1 MRKKRLR
8 YVILSAIAGS
18 VLLTPAMAHN
28 YDSYI
33 TNPREPVTYIVDGK
47 ANTMQLAKLSESD
60 PYEDYDGKHAFKS
73 TNIEDRFESL
83 GAVTSYTR
91 PNYDD
96 ADGAMS
102 VNPMWRQSMNSPHYK
117 VTWGPDAG
125 NSDKDAEFNYVA
137 LQNGT
142 TENVYTVNYP
152 MGGNGNARLNVLEM
166 FSGDNLSEIAAVN
179 GARNAMQNRVILR
192 DVGRLRDVVGAGLS
206 NNDNGSAIDNDVF
219 VAGGRDIDIIYGAR
233 AENTNPA
240 TGSLKNNLVTL
251 GAGKVVTA
259 FGAYATTRDEE
270 ESFFQGK
277 PSTEKSKEVIGNRV
291 QLGFNP
297 DDKWQAD
304 GRKPATVGQIV
315 GGFSATNKAN
325 KNTVIISE
333 GSIGGLGMFKVKNEQ
348 SKHSVNGVDT
358 NGIYTDEVPYG
369 DDNTVYKYFRQPG
382 NYYIIGG
389 MSDVEATGN
398 TVDINKAEPFAN
410 KQVGIWGGHYIL
422 GGSTG
427 DIKSGNTLN
436 VNKVKGIT
444 LSHLANFEN
453 YNFDLPENV
462 VNGDTILTVTDSHGT
477 DVSNTKI
484 NVGVSGAAP
493 VLHNGDSINL
503 IYNSNGVNTTG
514 AQYGKLQQGVSLSYD
529 ITAKAGDDKKSV
541 VAVVGKNTSG
551 RPATTSTDEVTT
563 NSLSSYTSYL
573 VNTANSTSQPI
584 TLNAATAYRDANGK
598 MVFTTDDIGSRIQSR
613 GKETKYERPEGPK
626 VEMSVNPLHEFD
638 SHDNG
643 EVSTSK
649 PTTWGPEL
657 VNARGGNSAKNNY
670 LALVDDTDQQAFTA
684 NVDGSGH
691 AIGNVLEL
699 FAYHKSSVPVG
710 VNNKID
716 KLSPLDKAPNES
728 DKGIIGAAIVTGS
741 GNASKNQVVIQSDDR
756 HYSDI
761 VGAAIIKAEG
771 DSPNNEPNGDAVD
784 NEVVSLG
791 DATLETLYG
800 AISINKNAKGTLKNN
815 RVVIIN
821 GYPTVAYGALATV
834 LDEDETIFKGIR
846 SKQISKEVVGNLV
859 QLGAGINEKSLV
871 KGKDPATVGQ
881 IVGGYSATN
890 KANKNAV
897 IINDGIIGGVGVFK
911 VKNEQKQHNING
923 VDANGIY
930 TDEVSPTEKN
940 SDRKYYNKPG
950 NYYIIGGMSDV
961 GATGNTV
968 DINKAEPFAN
978 KQVGIWGG
986 HYILDGSNGDIKS
999 GNTLNVNKVKGIT
1012 LSHLANFEN
1021 YNFDLPENAVNGDTI
1036 LTVTDPHGTDVS
1048 NTKINV
1054 GVSGA
1059 APVLHNGDSINL
1071 IYNSN
1076 GVNTTGAQYGK
1087 LQQGVSLS
1095 YDITAKAGDDK
1106 KSVVAVVKN
1115 SSEETTTPEKPST
1128 GDTTKP
1134 VTPSTGGTTD
1144 NTNLSIEPSTAYI
1157 VDAKENTIQA
1167 VTLKEGDYYKG
1178 TDGKLLFRSVNKKD
1192 RFETHGAVTKYTKPE
1207 HSDRGIGVNSY
1218 AGHPGGGIWGPNPNA
1233 AYGSEKDV
1241 EYNYLGLDNGLSD
1254 ETHVVNGIRNAKYN
1268 VLEMFSGDSD
1278 TEVSATY
1285 DVVNATGNRVILRN
1299 VGRVYNVN
1307 GANITARNGGNAT
1320 DNDVFV
1326 AGGRDIDLITGAMSN
1341 NNGLDTTGE
1350 LSRNTVTLA
1359 AGKVATAFGAYAS
1372 SRDGENYVADGETKP
1387 YKTKEVIGNVVQLGA
1402 NLNDKWETEGR
1413 GPATVGQIVGGLSTT
1428 NKANKNTV
1436 IIGEGTIG
1444 GLGIFKVKNEQSNHN
1459 INGVDANGLYN
1470 DETSDDN
1477 DNAEYK
1483 YYRKPGNYYII
1494 GGMSDV
1500 EATGNTVDI
1509 NKAEPFANKQ
1519 VGIWGGHY
1527 ILDGSTGDIKS
1538 GNTLNVNK
1546 VKGITLSHLANFE
1559 NYNFDLP
1566 ENAVNGDTILTVTDP
1581 HGTDVSNTKINV
1593 GVSGAAPVLHNGDSI
1608 NLIYNSNGVNTTGA
1622 QYGKLQQG
1630 VSLSYDITAKVG
1642 DDKKSVVAVV
1652 KSASE
1657 ETPEKPSTGD
1667 TTKPVTPSTG
1677 DATKLVTPSTGDA
1690 TKPVTPVAPSTGDTT
1705 KPVTPSTGDATKPV
1719 TPVAPSTGDTT
1730 KPVTPVTPST
1740 GDATK
1745 PVTPVAPSTGDT
1757 TKPVTPVT
1765 PSTGDTAKPVTPVVP
1780 STGDTTKPV
1789 TPVTPSTGDTA
1800 KPVTPVAPSTG
1811 DTAKPVTPVTP
1822 STGDTTKPVPPVTPS
1837 TGDTTKP
1844 STGNVSVKVLP
1855 QTKSLV
1861 ETRTAVSGFINNG
1874 QDSITKAFATHTS
1887 GTSQIIAGINHDRM
1901 KVETGS
1907 YANIKG
1913 SHAVLGLG
1921 KQSGRTYWGPFLEMG
1936 WARYDSHLDSGLR
1949 AEGNAK
1955 YYGVGLYGKTTLDN
1969 GVYVESSVRAGRT
1982 NYTYESNELVTA
1994 SSNVHASYDAHN
2006 SYYGAHL
2013 GLGKVMSY
2021 GNQLEGNVY
2030 ANVFYSHQGEA
2041 NATLTGKGLGETYAF
2056 DSVNSVRTRLG
2067 YKVSKHMSN
2076 HNTWY
2081 LGVAYEREFS
2091 GEARATVKG
2100 LSTLAPSLG
2109 GSSGL
2114 VEAGFTYGSNRDAF
2128 SATLNVEG
2136 WFGQKR
2142 GATLGGS
2149 INWKY

>member
-18 VLLTPAMAHN
+18 VLLTPVMAHN

-60 PYEDYDGKHAFKS
+60 PYEGYDGKHAFRS
-73 TNIEDRFESL
+73 TNIEDRFESR
-83 GAVTSYTR
+83 GAATRYTR
-91 PNYDD
+91 PNYKD
-96 ADGAMS
+96 ADEAMS
-102 VNPMWRQSMNSPHYK
+102 VNPMIRQSMNSPYYK
-117 VTWGPDAG
+117 LTWGPDEG
-125 NSDKDAEFNYVA
+125 DHDKDAEFNYVA

-179 GARNAMQNRVILR
+179 GARNAIQNRVILR
-192 DVGRLRDVVGAGLS
+192 DVGRLRDVIGAEIAGG
-206 NNDNGSAIDNDVF
+206 DGSAIDNDVF
-219 VAGGRDIDIIYGAR
+219 VAGGKDIDIIYGAK
-233 AENTNPA
+233 AYSTFPV

-259 FGAYATTRDEE
+259 FGAYATTLDEE

-304 GRKPATVGQIV
+304 GRKPVTVGQIV

-325 KNTVIISE
+325 KNTVIIGE

-422 GGSTG
+422 DGSTG

-453 YNFDLPENV
+453 YNFDLPENA
-462 VNGDTILTVTDSHGT
+462 VNGDTILTVTDPHGT

-493 VLHNGDSINL
+493 ALHNGDSINL

-514 AQYGKLQQGVSLSYD
+514 VQYGKLQQGVSLSYD

-613 GKETKYERPEGPK
+613 GEETKYERPEGPK
-626 VEMSVNPLHEFD
+626 VDMSVNPLHEFD

-643 EVSTSK
+643 EASTSK

-670 LALVDDTDQQAFTA
+670 LALIDDTDQQAFTA

-699 FAYHKSSVPVG
+699 FAYHKSGIPAG

-771 DSPNNEPNGDAVD
+771 DNPNNEPNGDAVD

-821 GYPTVAYGALATV
+821 GYPTVAYGAFANV

-940 SDRKYYNKPG
+940 SDRKYYN
-950 NYYIIGGMSDV
+950 
-961 GATGNTV
+961 
-968 DINKAEPFAN
+968 
-978 KQVGIWGG
+978 
-986 HYILDGSNGDIKS
+986 
-999 GNTLNVNKVKGIT
+999 
-1012 LSHLANFEN
+1012 
-1021 YNFDLPENAVNGDTI
+1021 
-1036 LTVTDPHGTDVS
+1036 
-1048 NTKINV
+1048 
-1054 GVSGA
+1054 
-1059 APVLHNGDSINL
+1059 
-1071 IYNSN
+1071 
-1076 GVNTTGAQYGK
+1076 
-1087 LQQGVSLS
+1087 
-1095 YDITAKAGDDK
+1095 
-1106 KSVVAVVKN
+1106 
-1115 SSEETTTPEKPST
+1115 
-1128 GDTTKP
+1128 
-1134 VTPSTGGTTD
+1134 
-1144 NTNLSIEPSTAYI
+1144 
-1157 VDAKENTIQA
+1157 
-1167 VTLKEGDYYKG
+1167 
-1178 TDGKLLFRSVNKKD
+1178 
-1192 RFETHGAVTKYTKPE
+1192 
-1207 HSDRGIGVNSY
+1207 
-1218 AGHPGGGIWGPNPNA
+1218 
-1233 AYGSEKDV
+1233 
-1241 EYNYLGLDNGLSD
+1241 
-1254 ETHVVNGIRNAKYN
+1254 
-1268 VLEMFSGDSD
+1268 
-1278 TEVSATY
+1278 
-1285 DVVNATGNRVILRN
+1285 
-1299 VGRVYNVN
+1299 
-1307 GANITARNGGNAT
+1307 
-1320 DNDVFV
+1320 
-1326 AGGRDIDLITGAMSN
+1326 
-1341 NNGLDTTGE
+1341 
-1350 LSRNTVTLA
+1350 
-1359 AGKVATAFGAYAS
+1359 
-1372 SRDGENYVADGETKP
+1372 
-1387 YKTKEVIGNVVQLGA
+1387 
-1402 NLNDKWETEGR
+1402 
-1413 GPATVGQIVGGLSTT
+1413 
-1428 NKANKNTV
+1428 
-1436 IIGEGTIG
+1436 
-1444 GLGIFKVKNEQSNHN
+1444 
-1459 INGVDANGLYN
+1459 
-1470 DETSDDN
+1470 
-1477 DNAEYK
+1477 
-1483 YYRKPGNYYII
+1483 KPGNYYII

-1608 NLIYNSNGVNTTGA
+1608 NLIYNSNGVNTTGV

-1630 VSLSYDITAKVG
+1630 VSLSYDITAKAG

-1652 KSASE
+1652 KAASE
-1657 ETPEKPSTGD
+1657 ETPTPEKPSTGD
-1667 TTKPVTPSTG
+1667 V
-1677 DATKLVTPSTGDA
+1677 

-1705 KPVTPSTGDATKPV
+1705 KPVTPSTGDTAKPVTPVTPSTGDTTKPVTPSTGDTTKPVIPVAPSTGDTTKPV

-1765 PSTGDTAKPVTPVVP
+1765 PSTGDTAKPVTPVV
-1780 STGDTTKPV
+1780 
-1789 TPVTPSTGDTA
+1789 
-1800 KPVTPVAPSTG
+1800 
-1811 DTAKPVTPVTP
+1811 
-1822 STGDTTKPVPPVTPS
+1822 PS

-1969 GVYVESSVRAGRT
+1969 GVYVESSVRGGRT

-2030 ANVFYSHQGEA
+2030 TNVFYSHQGEA

>member
-8 YVILSAIAGS
+8 YIILSAIAGS

-60 PYEDYDGKHAFKS
+60 PYEDYDGKHAFTS
-73 TNIEDRFESL
+73 TNIEDRFESR
-83 GAVTSYTR
+83 GAVTRYTR
-91 PNYDD
+91 PNYKD

-102 VNPMWRQSMNSPHYK
+102 VNPVLRQSRNSPYYK
-117 VTWGPDAG
+117 LTWGPDA
-125 NSDKDAEFNYVA
+125 SDSNDSNKDAEFNYVA

-142 TENVYTVNYP
+142 TENVYTVNYHT
-152 MGGNGNARLNVLEM
+152 GGNGNARLNVLEM

-179 GARNAMQNRVILR
+179 GARSAIQNRVILR
-192 DVGRLRDVVGAGLS
+192 DVGRLRDVIGAEI
-206 NNDNGSAIDNDVF
+206 NNGDGSAIDNDVF
-219 VAGGRDIDIIYGAR
+219 VAGGKDIDIIYGAR
-233 AENTNPA
+233 AYNTFPA

-304 GRKPATVGQIV
+304 GRSPATVGQIV

-325 KNTVIISE
+325 KNTVIIGE
-333 GSIGGLGMFKVKNEQ
+333 GSIGGVGMFKVKNEQ
-348 SKHSVNGVDT
+348 SKHNINGVDT

-453 YNFDLPENV
+453 YNFDLPENA
-462 VNGDTILTVTDSHGT
+462 VNGDTILTVTDPHGT

-493 VLHNGDSINL
+493 VLHNGDSIKL

-514 AQYGKLQQGVSLSYD
+514 VQYGKLQQGVSLSYD

-573 VNTANSTSQPI
+573 VNTATSTSQPI
-584 TLNAATAYRDANGK
+584 TLNAVTAYRDANGK
-598 MVFTTDDIGSRIQSR
+598 MVFTTEDIGSRIQSR

-643 EVSTSK
+643 EASTSK

-699 FAYHKSSVPVG
+699 FAYHKSNVPVG

-741 GNASKNQVVIQSDDR
+741 GNASKNQVVIQSNDR

-800 AISINKNAKGTLKNN
+800 AVSINKNAKGTLKNN

-821 GYPTVAYGALATV
+821 GYPTAAYGAFATV
-834 LDEDETIFKGIR
+834 LDEDKTIFNGIR

-961 GATGNTV
+961 
-968 DINKAEPFAN
+968 
-978 KQVGIWGG
+978 
-986 HYILDGSNGDIKS
+986 
-999 GNTLNVNKVKGIT
+999 
-1012 LSHLANFEN
+1012 
-1021 YNFDLPENAVNGDTI
+1021 
-1036 LTVTDPHGTDVS
+1036 
-1048 NTKINV
+1048 
-1054 GVSGA
+1054 
-1059 APVLHNGDSINL
+1059 
-1071 IYNSN
+1071 
-1076 GVNTTGAQYGK
+1076 
-1087 LQQGVSLS
+1087 
-1095 YDITAKAGDDK
+1095 
-1106 KSVVAVVKN
+1106 
-1115 SSEETTTPEKPST
+1115 
-1128 GDTTKP
+1128 
-1134 VTPSTGGTTD
+1134 
-1144 NTNLSIEPSTAYI
+1144 
-1157 VDAKENTIQA
+1157 
-1167 VTLKEGDYYKG
+1167 
-1178 TDGKLLFRSVNKKD
+1178 
-1192 RFETHGAVTKYTKPE
+1192 
-1207 HSDRGIGVNSY
+1207 
-1218 AGHPGGGIWGPNPNA
+1218 
-1233 AYGSEKDV
+1233 
-1241 EYNYLGLDNGLSD
+1241 
-1254 ETHVVNGIRNAKYN
+1254 
-1268 VLEMFSGDSD
+1268 
-1278 TEVSATY
+1278 
-1285 DVVNATGNRVILRN
+1285 
-1299 VGRVYNVN
+1299 
-1307 GANITARNGGNAT
+1307 
-1320 DNDVFV
+1320 
-1326 AGGRDIDLITGAMSN
+1326 
-1341 NNGLDTTGE
+1341 
-1350 LSRNTVTLA
+1350 
-1359 AGKVATAFGAYAS
+1359 
-1372 SRDGENYVADGETKP
+1372 
-1387 YKTKEVIGNVVQLGA
+1387 
-1402 NLNDKWETEGR
+1402 
-1413 GPATVGQIVGGLSTT
+1413 
-1428 NKANKNTV
+1428 
-1436 IIGEGTIG
+1436 
-1444 GLGIFKVKNEQSNHN
+1444 
-1459 INGVDANGLYN
+1459 
-1470 DETSDDN
+1470 
-1477 DNAEYK
+1477 
-1483 YYRKPGNYYII
+1483 
-1494 GGMSDV
+1494 

-1566 ENAVNGDTILTVTDP
+1566 ENAVNGDSILTVTDP

-1608 NLIYNSNGVNTTGA
+1608 NLIYNSNGVNTTGV

-1630 VSLSYDITAKVG
+1630 VSLSYDITAKAG

-1652 KSASE
+1652 KNSSE
-1657 ETPEKPSTGD
+1657 EPTTP
-1667 TTKPVTPSTG
+1667 
-1677 DATKLVTPSTGDA
+1677 
-1690 TKPVTPVAPSTGDTT
+1690 
-1705 KPVTPSTGDATKPV
+1705 
-1719 TPVAPSTGDTT
+1719 
-1730 KPVTPVTPST
+1730 
-1740 GDATK
+1740 
-1745 PVTPVAPSTGDT
+1745 
-1757 TKPVTPVT
+1757 
-1765 PSTGDTAKPVTPVVP
+1765 AK
-1780 STGDTTKPV
+1780 
-1789 TPVTPSTGDTA
+1789 
-1800 KPVTPVAPSTG
+1800 PSTG

-1822 STGDTTKPVPPVTPS
+1822 STGDTTKPVTPVTPNTGDTEKPVTPVVPSTGDTTKPVTPS

-1844 STGNVSVKVLP
+1844 VTPVTPSTGDTTKPVTPVTPNIGDTTKPVTPVTPSTGNVPVKVLP

-1874 QDSITKAFATHTS
+1874 QDSITKAFANHT
-1887 GTSQIIAGINHDRM
+1887 GDTSPIIAGINHDRM
-1901 KVETGS
+1901 KMETGS

-1913 SHAVLGLG
+1913 SHVVLGLS

-1955 YYGVGLYGKTTLDN
+1955 YYGVGMYAKTTLDN
-1969 GVYVESSVRAGRT
+1969 GVYVESSVRGGRT

-2013 GLGKVMSY
+2013 GLGKVVSY
-2021 GNQLEGNVY
+2021 GNHLEGNVY

-2091 GEARATVKG
+2091 GEAHATVKG

-2114 VEAGFTYGSNRDAF
+2114 VEAGYTYGSNKDAF

>member
-18 VLLTPAMAHN
+18 VLLTPVMAHN

-47 ANTMQLAKLSESD
+47 ANTMQLAKLSEND
-60 PYEDYDGKHAFKS
+60 PYEGYDGKHAFKS
-73 TNIEDRFESL
+73 TNIEERFESR
-83 GAVTSYTR
+83 GAVTRYTR
-91 PNYDD
+91 PNYKD
-96 ADGAMS
+96 ADQAIS
-102 VNPMWRQSMNSPHYK
+102 VNPLFNTTRDTPNANIS
-117 VTWGPDAG
+117 WGPGAPKSF
-125 NSDKDAEFNYVA
+125 SDSVDTGDAEFNYVA

-142 TENVYTVNYP
+142 SDTVYTVNYY
-152 MGGNGNARLNVLEM
+152 GLKSRNARLNVLEM
-166 FSGDNLSEIAAVN
+166 FSGDNLHEIAAVN
-179 GARNAMQNRVILR
+179 SATNAIQNRVILR
-192 DVGRLRDVVGAGLS
+192 DVGRLRDVIGAEI
-206 NNDNGSAIDNDVF
+206 NNGDGSAIDNDVF
-219 VAGGRDIDIIYGAR
+219 VAGGKDIDIIYGAR
-233 AENTNPA
+233 AYNTFPA

-304 GRKPATVGQIV
+304 GRSPATVGQIV

-325 KNTVIISE
+325 KNTVIIGE

-369 DDNTVYKYFRQPG
+369 EDNTVYKYFRQPG

-398 TVDINKAEPFAN
+398 TVDINKSEPFAN

-453 YNFDLPENV
+453 YNFDLPENT
-462 VNGDTILTVTDSHGT
+462 VNGDTILTVTDPHGT

-493 VLHNGDSINL
+493 ALHNGDSINL

-514 AQYGKLQQGVSLSYD
+514 VQYGKLQQGISLSYD
-529 ITAKAGDDKKSV
+529 ITAKAGTDKKSV

-613 GKETKYERPEGPK
+613 GEETKYERPEGPK
-626 VEMSVNPLHEFD
+626 VDMSVNPLHEFD

-643 EVSTSK
+643 EASTSK

-670 LALVDDTDQQAFTA
+670 LALIDDTDQQAFTA

-699 FAYHKSSVPVG
+699 FAYHKSSIPAG

-771 DSPNNEPNGDAVD
+771 DNPNNEPNGDAVD

-821 GYPTVAYGALATV
+821 GYPTVAYGAFANV

-961 GATGNTV
+961 
-968 DINKAEPFAN
+968 
-978 KQVGIWGG
+978 
-986 HYILDGSNGDIKS
+986 
-999 GNTLNVNKVKGIT
+999 
-1012 LSHLANFEN
+1012 
-1021 YNFDLPENAVNGDTI
+1021 
-1036 LTVTDPHGTDVS
+1036 
-1048 NTKINV
+1048 
-1054 GVSGA
+1054 
-1059 APVLHNGDSINL
+1059 
-1071 IYNSN
+1071 
-1076 GVNTTGAQYGK
+1076 
-1087 LQQGVSLS
+1087 
-1095 YDITAKAGDDK
+1095 
-1106 KSVVAVVKN
+1106 
-1115 SSEETTTPEKPST
+1115 
-1128 GDTTKP
+1128 
-1134 VTPSTGGTTD
+1134 
-1144 NTNLSIEPSTAYI
+1144 
-1157 VDAKENTIQA
+1157 
-1167 VTLKEGDYYKG
+1167 
-1178 TDGKLLFRSVNKKD
+1178 
-1192 RFETHGAVTKYTKPE
+1192 
-1207 HSDRGIGVNSY
+1207 
-1218 AGHPGGGIWGPNPNA
+1218 
-1233 AYGSEKDV
+1233 
-1241 EYNYLGLDNGLSD
+1241 
-1254 ETHVVNGIRNAKYN
+1254 
-1268 VLEMFSGDSD
+1268 
-1278 TEVSATY
+1278 
-1285 DVVNATGNRVILRN
+1285 
-1299 VGRVYNVN
+1299 
-1307 GANITARNGGNAT
+1307 
-1320 DNDVFV
+1320 
-1326 AGGRDIDLITGAMSN
+1326 
-1341 NNGLDTTGE
+1341 
-1350 LSRNTVTLA
+1350 
-1359 AGKVATAFGAYAS
+1359 
-1372 SRDGENYVADGETKP
+1372 
-1387 YKTKEVIGNVVQLGA
+1387 
-1402 NLNDKWETEGR
+1402 
-1413 GPATVGQIVGGLSTT
+1413 
-1428 NKANKNTV
+1428 
-1436 IIGEGTIG
+1436 
-1444 GLGIFKVKNEQSNHN
+1444 
-1459 INGVDANGLYN
+1459 
-1470 DETSDDN
+1470 
-1477 DNAEYK
+1477 
-1483 YYRKPGNYYII
+1483 
-1494 GGMSDV
+1494 

-1566 ENAVNGDTILTVTDP
+1566 ENTVNGDTILTVTDP

-1608 NLIYNSNGVNTTGA
+1608 NLIYNSKGVNTTGA

-1630 VSLSYDITAKVG
+1630 VSLSYDITAKAG

-1667 TTKPVTPSTG
+1667 
-1677 DATKLVTPSTGDA
+1677 A

-1705 KPVTPSTGDATKPV
+1705 KPVTPVTPSTGDTTKPVTPVVPSTGDTTKPVTPVAPSTGDTTKPVTPVAPSTGDTTKPVTPVTPSTGDTTKPVTPVTPSTGDTTKPVTPVTPSTGDTTKPV

-1757 TKPVTPVT
+1757 TKPVTP
-1765 PSTGDTAKPVTPVVP
+1765 
-1780 STGDTTKPV
+1780 
-1789 TPVTPSTGDTA
+1789 
-1800 KPVTPVAPSTG
+1800 
-1811 DTAKPVTPVTP
+1811 
-1822 STGDTTKPVPPVTPS
+1822 
-1837 TGDTTKP
+1837 
-1844 STGNVSVKVLP
+1844 STGNISAKVLP

-1887 GTSQIIAGINHDRM
+1887 GTSQIIAGVNHDRM

-1969 GVYVESSVRAGRT
+1969 GVYVESSVRGGRT

-2030 ANVFYSHQGEA
+2030 ANLFYSHQGETK
-2041 NATLTGKGLGETYAF
+2041 ATLTGKGLGETYAF

>member
-8 YVILSAIAGS
+8 YIILSAIAGS

-47 ANTMQLAKLSESD
+47 ANTMQIAKLSEND
-60 PYEDYDGKHAFKS
+60 PYEGYDGKHAFRS
-73 TNIEDRFESL
+73 TNIEDRFESR
-83 GAVTSYTR
+83 GAVTRYTR
-91 PNYDD
+91 PNYKD
-96 ADGAMS
+96 ADEAMS
-102 VNPMWRQSMNSPHYK
+102 VNPMIRQSMNSPYYK
-117 VTWGPDAG
+117 LTWGPDEG
-125 NSDKDAEFNYVA
+125 DHDKDAEFNYVA

-179 GARNAMQNRVILR
+179 GARNAIQNRVILR
-192 DVGRLRDVVGAGLS
+192 DVGRLRDVIGAEIAGG
-206 NNDNGSAIDNDVF
+206 DGSAIDNDVF
-219 VAGGRDIDIIYGAR
+219 VAGGKDIDIIYGAK
-233 AENTNPA
+233 AYSTFPV

-259 FGAYATTRDEE
+259 FGAYATTLDEE

-325 KNTVIISE
+325 KNTVIIGE

-422 GGSTG
+422 DGSTG

-453 YNFDLPENV
+453 YNFDLPENA
-462 VNGDTILTVTDSHGT
+462 VNGDTILTVTDPHGT

-493 VLHNGDSINL
+493 ALHNGDSINL

-514 AQYGKLQQGVSLSYD
+514 VQYGKLQQGVSLSYD

-613 GKETKYERPEGPK
+613 GEETKYERPEGPK
-626 VEMSVNPLHEFD
+626 VDMSVNPLHEFD

-643 EVSTSK
+643 EASTSK

-670 LALVDDTDQQAFTA
+670 LALIDDTDQQAFTA

-699 FAYHKSSVPVG
+699 FAYHKSSIPAG

-771 DSPNNEPNGDAVD
+771 DNPNNEPNGDAVD

-821 GYPTVAYGALATV
+821 GYPTVAYGAFANV

-940 SDRKYYNKPG
+940 SDRKYYN
-950 NYYIIGGMSDV
+950 
-961 GATGNTV
+961 
-968 DINKAEPFAN
+968 
-978 KQVGIWGG
+978 
-986 HYILDGSNGDIKS
+986 
-999 GNTLNVNKVKGIT
+999 
-1012 LSHLANFEN
+1012 
-1021 YNFDLPENAVNGDTI
+1021 
-1036 LTVTDPHGTDVS
+1036 
-1048 NTKINV
+1048 
-1054 GVSGA
+1054 
-1059 APVLHNGDSINL
+1059 
-1071 IYNSN
+1071 
-1076 GVNTTGAQYGK
+1076 
-1087 LQQGVSLS
+1087 
-1095 YDITAKAGDDK
+1095 
-1106 KSVVAVVKN
+1106 
-1115 SSEETTTPEKPST
+1115 
-1128 GDTTKP
+1128 
-1134 VTPSTGGTTD
+1134 
-1144 NTNLSIEPSTAYI
+1144 
-1157 VDAKENTIQA
+1157 
-1167 VTLKEGDYYKG
+1167 
-1178 TDGKLLFRSVNKKD
+1178 
-1192 RFETHGAVTKYTKPE
+1192 
-1207 HSDRGIGVNSY
+1207 
-1218 AGHPGGGIWGPNPNA
+1218 
-1233 AYGSEKDV
+1233 
-1241 EYNYLGLDNGLSD
+1241 
-1254 ETHVVNGIRNAKYN
+1254 
-1268 VLEMFSGDSD
+1268 
-1278 TEVSATY
+1278 
-1285 DVVNATGNRVILRN
+1285 
-1299 VGRVYNVN
+1299 
-1307 GANITARNGGNAT
+1307 
-1320 DNDVFV
+1320 
-1326 AGGRDIDLITGAMSN
+1326 
-1341 NNGLDTTGE
+1341 
-1350 LSRNTVTLA
+1350 
-1359 AGKVATAFGAYAS
+1359 
-1372 SRDGENYVADGETKP
+1372 
-1387 YKTKEVIGNVVQLGA
+1387 
-1402 NLNDKWETEGR
+1402 
-1413 GPATVGQIVGGLSTT
+1413 
-1428 NKANKNTV
+1428 
-1436 IIGEGTIG
+1436 
-1444 GLGIFKVKNEQSNHN
+1444 
-1459 INGVDANGLYN
+1459 
-1470 DETSDDN
+1470 
-1477 DNAEYK
+1477 
-1483 YYRKPGNYYII
+1483 KPGNYYII

-1608 NLIYNSNGVNTTGA
+1608 NLIYNSNGVNTTGV

-1630 VSLSYDITAKVG
+1630 VSLSYDITAKAG

-1652 KSASE
+1652 KAASE
-1657 ETPEKPSTGD
+1657 ETPTPEKPSTGD
-1667 TTKPVTPSTG
+1667 V
-1677 DATKLVTPSTGDA
+1677 

-1705 KPVTPSTGDATKPV
+1705 KPVTPSTGDTAKPVTPVTPSTGDATKPVTPVTPSTGDATKPVTPVTPSTGDTTKPVAPSTGDTTKPVTPSTGDTTKPVIPVAPSTGDTTKPV

-1745 PVTPVAPSTGDT
+1745 PVTPV
-1757 TKPVTPVT
+1757 T
-1765 PSTGDTAKPVTPVVP
+1765 PSTGDTAKPVTPVV
-1780 STGDTTKPV
+1780 
-1789 TPVTPSTGDTA
+1789 
-1800 KPVTPVAPSTG
+1800 
-1811 DTAKPVTPVTP
+1811 
-1822 STGDTTKPVPPVTPS
+1822 PS

-1969 GVYVESSVRAGRT
+1969 GVYVESSVRGGRT

>member
-18 VLLTPAMAHN
+18 VLLTPVMAHN

-47 ANTMQLAKLSESD
+47 ANTMQLAKLSEND
-60 PYEDYDGKHAFKS
+60 PYEGYDGKHAFKS
-73 TNIEDRFESL
+73 TNIEERFESR
-83 GAVTSYTR
+83 GAVTRYTR
-91 PNYDD
+91 PNYKD
-96 ADGAMS
+96 ADQAIS
-102 VNPMWRQSMNSPHYK
+102 VNPLFNTTRDTPNANIS
-117 VTWGPDAG
+117 WGPGAPKSF
-125 NSDKDAEFNYVA
+125 SDSVDTGDAEFNYVA

-142 TENVYTVNYP
+142 SDTVYTVNYY
-152 MGGNGNARLNVLEM
+152 GLKSRNARLNVLEM
-166 FSGDNLSEIAAVN
+166 FSGDNLHEIAAVN
-179 GARNAMQNRVILR
+179 SATNAIQNRVILR
-192 DVGRLRDVVGAGLS
+192 DVGRLRDVIGAEI
-206 NNDNGSAIDNDVF
+206 NNGDGSAIDNDVF
-219 VAGGRDIDIIYGAR
+219 VAGGKDIDIIYGAR
-233 AENTNPA
+233 AYNTFPA

-304 GRKPATVGQIV
+304 GRSPATVGQIV

-325 KNTVIISE
+325 KNTVIIGE

-369 DDNTVYKYFRQPG
+369 EDNTVYKYFRQPG

-398 TVDINKAEPFAN
+398 TVDINKSEPFAN

-453 YNFDLPENV
+453 YNFDLPENT
-462 VNGDTILTVTDSHGT
+462 VNGDTILTVTDPHGT

-493 VLHNGDSINL
+493 ALHNGDSINL

-514 AQYGKLQQGVSLSYD
+514 VQYGKLQQGISLSYD
-529 ITAKAGDDKKSV
+529 ITAKAGTDKKSV

-613 GKETKYERPEGPK
+613 GEETKYERPEGPK
-626 VEMSVNPLHEFD
+626 VDMSVNPLHEFD

-643 EVSTSK
+643 EASTSK

-670 LALVDDTDQQAFTA
+670 LALIDDTDQQAFTA

-699 FAYHKSSVPVG
+699 FAYHKSSIPAG

-771 DSPNNEPNGDAVD
+771 DNPNNEPNGDAVD

-821 GYPTVAYGALATV
+821 GYPTVAYGAFANV

-961 GATGNTV
+961 
-968 DINKAEPFAN
+968 
-978 KQVGIWGG
+978 
-986 HYILDGSNGDIKS
+986 
-999 GNTLNVNKVKGIT
+999 
-1012 LSHLANFEN
+1012 
-1021 YNFDLPENAVNGDTI
+1021 
-1036 LTVTDPHGTDVS
+1036 
-1048 NTKINV
+1048 
-1054 GVSGA
+1054 
-1059 APVLHNGDSINL
+1059 
-1071 IYNSN
+1071 
-1076 GVNTTGAQYGK
+1076 
-1087 LQQGVSLS
+1087 
-1095 YDITAKAGDDK
+1095 
-1106 KSVVAVVKN
+1106 
-1115 SSEETTTPEKPST
+1115 
-1128 GDTTKP
+1128 
-1134 VTPSTGGTTD
+1134 
-1144 NTNLSIEPSTAYI
+1144 
-1157 VDAKENTIQA
+1157 
-1167 VTLKEGDYYKG
+1167 
-1178 TDGKLLFRSVNKKD
+1178 
-1192 RFETHGAVTKYTKPE
+1192 
-1207 HSDRGIGVNSY
+1207 
-1218 AGHPGGGIWGPNPNA
+1218 
-1233 AYGSEKDV
+1233 
-1241 EYNYLGLDNGLSD
+1241 
-1254 ETHVVNGIRNAKYN
+1254 
-1268 VLEMFSGDSD
+1268 
-1278 TEVSATY
+1278 
-1285 DVVNATGNRVILRN
+1285 
-1299 VGRVYNVN
+1299 
-1307 GANITARNGGNAT
+1307 
-1320 DNDVFV
+1320 
-1326 AGGRDIDLITGAMSN
+1326 
-1341 NNGLDTTGE
+1341 
-1350 LSRNTVTLA
+1350 
-1359 AGKVATAFGAYAS
+1359 
-1372 SRDGENYVADGETKP
+1372 
-1387 YKTKEVIGNVVQLGA
+1387 
-1402 NLNDKWETEGR
+1402 
-1413 GPATVGQIVGGLSTT
+1413 
-1428 NKANKNTV
+1428 
-1436 IIGEGTIG
+1436 
-1444 GLGIFKVKNEQSNHN
+1444 
-1459 INGVDANGLYN
+1459 
-1470 DETSDDN
+1470 
-1477 DNAEYK
+1477 
-1483 YYRKPGNYYII
+1483 
-1494 GGMSDV
+1494 

-1566 ENAVNGDTILTVTDP
+1566 ENTVNGDTILTVTDP

-1608 NLIYNSNGVNTTGA
+1608 NLIYNSKGVNTTGA

-1630 VSLSYDITAKVG
+1630 VSLSYDITAKAG

-1657 ETPEKPSTGD
+1657 ETPEK
-1667 TTKPVTPSTG
+1667 
-1677 DATKLVTPSTGDA
+1677 
-1690 TKPVTPVAPSTGDTT
+1690 
-1705 KPVTPSTGDATKPV
+1705 PSTGDATKPV

-1730 KPVTPVTPST
+1730 KPVTPVVPST
-1740 GDATK
+1740 GDTTKPVTPVAPSTGDTTK

-1765 PSTGDTAKPVTPVVP
+1765 PSTGDTTKPVTPVTP

-1789 TPVTPSTGDTA
+1789 TPVTPSTGDTT

-1811 DTAKPVTPVTP
+1811 DTTKPVTP
-1822 STGDTTKPVPPVTPS
+1822 STGNIS
-1837 TGDTTKP
+1837 A
-1844 STGNVSVKVLP
+1844 KVLP

-1887 GTSQIIAGINHDRM
+1887 GTSQIIAGVNHDRM

-1969 GVYVESSVRAGRT
+1969 GVYVESSVRGGRT

-2030 ANVFYSHQGEA
+2030 ANLFYSHQGETK
-2041 NATLTGKGLGETYAF
+2041 ATLTGKGLGETYAF

>member
-8 YVILSAIAGS
+8 YIILSAIAGS

-60 PYEDYDGKHAFKS
+60 PYEDYDGKHAFTS
-73 TNIEDRFESL
+73 TNIEDRFESR
-83 GAVTSYTR
+83 GAVTRYTR
-91 PNYDD
+91 PNSED

-102 VNPMWRQSMNSPHYK
+102 VNPMSVQSINHPNDK

-125 NSDKDAEFNYVA
+125 DSDKDAEFNYVA

-142 TENVYTVNYP
+142 TETVYVVNHP
-152 MGGNGNARLNVLEM
+152 MSGHGNARLNVLEM
-166 FSGDNLSEIAAVN
+166 FSGDNLHEIAAVN
-179 GARNAMQNRVILR
+179 NAVNAMQNRVILR
-192 DVGRLRDVVGAGLS
+192 NVGRLRDVIGAGLS
-206 NNDNGSAIDNDVF
+206 HNVDGSAIDNDVF
-219 VAGGRDIDIIYGAR
+219 VAGGRDIDVIYGAR
-233 AENTNPA
+233 GENNFTA

-251 GAGKVVTA
+251 GAGKVVAA
-259 FGAYATTRDEE
+259 FGAYATNNNEE
-270 ESFFQGK
+270 DSFFQGK
-277 PSTEKSKEVIGNRV
+277 VAPFNNREVIGNVV
-291 QLGFNP
+291 QLGTNP
-297 DDKWQAD
+297 DDKFQTE
-304 GRKPATVGQIV
+304 GRSPATIGQMV
-315 GGFSATNKAN
+315 GGFSWTNKAN
-325 KNTVIISE
+325 KNTVIIGE

-348 SKHSVNGVDT
+348 SKHNVNGVDT

-453 YNFDLPENV
+453 YNFDLPDNT
-462 VNGDTILTVTDSHGT
+462 VNGDTILTVTDPHGT

-493 VLHNGDSINL
+493 ALHNGDSINL
-503 IYNSNGVNTTG
+503 IYNRNGVNTTG
-514 AQYGKLQQGVSLSYD
+514 VQYGKLQQGVSLSYD

-551 RPATTSTDEVTT
+551 RPATTSIDEVTT

-584 TLNAATAYRDANGK
+584 RLNAATAYRDANGK
-598 MVFTTDDIGSRIQSR
+598 MVFTTEDIASRIQSR
-613 GKETKYERPEGPK
+613 GEETKYERPEGPK

-643 EVSTSK
+643 EASTSK
-649 PTTWGPEL
+649 PRTWGPEL

-699 FAYHKSSVPVG
+699 FTYHKSSVPVG

-741 GNASKNQVVIQSDDR
+741 GNASKNQVIIQSDDR
-756 HYSDI
+756 YYSDI
-761 VGAAIIKAEG
+761 VGAAIVKAEG

-800 AISINKNAKGTLKNN
+800 AMSVNKNAKGTLKNN

-859 QLGAGINEKSLV
+859 QLGAGTNEKSLV

-923 VDANGIY
+923 VDTNGIY
-930 TDEVSPTEKN
+930 TDEVSPAEKN
-940 SDRKYYNKPG
+940 SDRKYYN
-950 NYYIIGGMSDV
+950 
-961 GATGNTV
+961 
-968 DINKAEPFAN
+968 
-978 KQVGIWGG
+978 
-986 HYILDGSNGDIKS
+986 
-999 GNTLNVNKVKGIT
+999 
-1012 LSHLANFEN
+1012 
-1021 YNFDLPENAVNGDTI
+1021 
-1036 LTVTDPHGTDVS
+1036 
-1048 NTKINV
+1048 
-1054 GVSGA
+1054 
-1059 APVLHNGDSINL
+1059 
-1071 IYNSN
+1071 
-1076 GVNTTGAQYGK
+1076 
-1087 LQQGVSLS
+1087 
-1095 YDITAKAGDDK
+1095 
-1106 KSVVAVVKN
+1106 
-1115 SSEETTTPEKPST
+1115 
-1128 GDTTKP
+1128 
-1134 VTPSTGGTTD
+1134 
-1144 NTNLSIEPSTAYI
+1144 
-1157 VDAKENTIQA
+1157 
-1167 VTLKEGDYYKG
+1167 
-1178 TDGKLLFRSVNKKD
+1178 
-1192 RFETHGAVTKYTKPE
+1192 
-1207 HSDRGIGVNSY
+1207 
-1218 AGHPGGGIWGPNPNA
+1218 
-1233 AYGSEKDV
+1233 
-1241 EYNYLGLDNGLSD
+1241 
-1254 ETHVVNGIRNAKYN
+1254 
-1268 VLEMFSGDSD
+1268 
-1278 TEVSATY
+1278 
-1285 DVVNATGNRVILRN
+1285 
-1299 VGRVYNVN
+1299 
-1307 GANITARNGGNAT
+1307 
-1320 DNDVFV
+1320 
-1326 AGGRDIDLITGAMSN
+1326 
-1341 NNGLDTTGE
+1341 
-1350 LSRNTVTLA
+1350 
-1359 AGKVATAFGAYAS
+1359 
-1372 SRDGENYVADGETKP
+1372 
-1387 YKTKEVIGNVVQLGA
+1387 
-1402 NLNDKWETEGR
+1402 
-1413 GPATVGQIVGGLSTT
+1413 
-1428 NKANKNTV
+1428 
-1436 IIGEGTIG
+1436 
-1444 GLGIFKVKNEQSNHN
+1444 
-1459 INGVDANGLYN
+1459 
-1470 DETSDDN
+1470 
-1477 DNAEYK
+1477 
-1483 YYRKPGNYYII
+1483 KPGNYYII

-1566 ENAVNGDTILTVTDP
+1566 ENAVNGDSILTVTDP

-1608 NLIYNSNGVNTTGA
+1608 NLIYNSNGVNTTGV

-1630 VSLSYDITAKVG
+1630 VSLSYDITAKAG

-1652 KSASE
+1652 KAASE
-1657 ETPEKPSTGD
+1657 ETLTPEKPSTDDTTKPSTGDTTKPSTGDTAKPAKPVTPVTPSTGDTEKPVTPVVPSTGD
-1667 TTKPVTPSTG
+1667 TTKPVTPV
-1677 DATKLVTPSTGDA
+1677 APSTDD
-1690 TKPVTPVAPSTGDTT
+1690 TEKPVTPVAPSTGDTT
-1705 KPVTPSTGDATKPV
+1705 
-1719 TPVAPSTGDTT
+1719 
-1730 KPVTPVTPST
+1730 
-1740 GDATK
+1740 
-1745 PVTPVAPSTGDT
+1745 
-1757 TKPVTPVT
+1757 
-1765 PSTGDTAKPVTPVVP
+1765 KPVTPVVP

-1789 TPVTPSTGDTA
+1789 TPVTPSTGDTEKPVTPVA
-1800 KPVTPVAPSTG
+1800 PSTGDTTKPVTPVAPSTG
-1811 DTAKPVTPVTP
+1811 DTAKPVPPVVP
-1822 STGDTTKPVPPVTPS
+1822 STGDTTKPVT
-1837 TGDTTKP
+1837 P
-1844 STGNVSVKVLP
+1844 STGNVPVKVLP

-1874 QDSITKAFATHTS
+1874 QDSITKAFANHT
-1887 GTSQIIAGINHDRM
+1887 GETSPIIAGINHDRM
-1901 KVETGS
+1901 KMETGS

-1913 SHAVLGLG
+1913 SHAVLGLS

-1955 YYGVGLYGKTTLDN
+1955 YYGVGMYAKTTLDN
-1969 GVYVESSVRAGRT
+1969 GVYVESSVRGGRT

-1994 SSNVHASYDAHN
+1994 SNNVHASYDAHN

-2091 GEARATVKG
+2091 GEAHATVKG

-2114 VEAGFTYGSNRDAF
+2114 VEAGYTYGSNKDAF

>member
-8 YVILSAIAGS
+8 YIILSAIAGS

-60 PYEDYDGKHAFKS
+60 PYEGYDGKHAFTS
-73 TNIEDRFESL
+73 TNIEDRFESR
-83 GAVTSYTR
+83 GAVTRYTR
-91 PNYDD
+91 PNSED

-102 VNPMWRQSMNSPHYK
+102 VNPMSVQSINHPNDK

-125 NSDKDAEFNYVA
+125 DSDKDAEFNYVA

-142 TENVYTVNYP
+142 TETVYVVNHP
-152 MGGNGNARLNVLEM
+152 MSGHGNARLNVLEM
-166 FSGDNLSEIAAVN
+166 FSGDNLHEIAAVN
-179 GARNAMQNRVILR
+179 NAVNAMQNRVILR
-192 DVGRLRDVVGAGLS
+192 NVGRLRDVIGAEI
-206 NNDNGSAIDNDVF
+206 NNGDGSAIDNDVF
-219 VAGGRDIDIIYGAR
+219 VAGGKDIDIIYGAR
-233 AENTNPA
+233 AYNTFPA

-304 GRKPATVGQIV
+304 GRSPATVGQIV

-325 KNTVIISE
+325 KNTVIIGE

-348 SKHSVNGVDT
+348 SKHNINGVDT

-453 YNFDLPENV
+453 YNFDLPENA

-503 IYNSNGVNTTG
+503 IYNRNGVNTTG
-514 AQYGKLQQGVSLSYD
+514 VQYGKLQQGVSLSYD

-551 RPATTSTDEVTT
+551 RPATTSIDEVTT

-584 TLNAATAYRDANGK
+584 TLNAATAHRDANGK

-613 GKETKYERPEGPK
+613 GEETKYERPEGPK

-643 EVSTSK
+643 EASTSK
-649 PTTWGPEL
+649 PRTWGPEL

-761 VGAAIIKAEG
+761 VGAAIVKAEG

-800 AISINKNAKGTLKNN
+800 AMSVNKNAKGTLKNN

-821 GYPTVAYGALATV
+821 GYPTVAYGAFATV
-834 LDEDETIFKGIR
+834 LDEDETIFNGIR

-859 QLGAGINEKSLV
+859 QLGAGANEKSLV

-911 VKNEQKQHNING
+911 VKSEQKQHNING
-923 VDANGIY
+923 IDANGIY
-930 TDEVSPTEKN
+930 TDEVSPIEKN
-940 SDRKYYNKPG
+940 SDRKYYN
-950 NYYIIGGMSDV
+950 
-961 GATGNTV
+961 
-968 DINKAEPFAN
+968 
-978 KQVGIWGG
+978 
-986 HYILDGSNGDIKS
+986 
-999 GNTLNVNKVKGIT
+999 
-1012 LSHLANFEN
+1012 
-1021 YNFDLPENAVNGDTI
+1021 
-1036 LTVTDPHGTDVS
+1036 
-1048 NTKINV
+1048 
-1054 GVSGA
+1054 
-1059 APVLHNGDSINL
+1059 
-1071 IYNSN
+1071 
-1076 GVNTTGAQYGK
+1076 
-1087 LQQGVSLS
+1087 
-1095 YDITAKAGDDK
+1095 
-1106 KSVVAVVKN
+1106 
-1115 SSEETTTPEKPST
+1115 
-1128 GDTTKP
+1128 
-1134 VTPSTGGTTD
+1134 
-1144 NTNLSIEPSTAYI
+1144 
-1157 VDAKENTIQA
+1157 
-1167 VTLKEGDYYKG
+1167 
-1178 TDGKLLFRSVNKKD
+1178 
-1192 RFETHGAVTKYTKPE
+1192 
-1207 HSDRGIGVNSY
+1207 
-1218 AGHPGGGIWGPNPNA
+1218 
-1233 AYGSEKDV
+1233 
-1241 EYNYLGLDNGLSD
+1241 
-1254 ETHVVNGIRNAKYN
+1254 
-1268 VLEMFSGDSD
+1268 
-1278 TEVSATY
+1278 
-1285 DVVNATGNRVILRN
+1285 
-1299 VGRVYNVN
+1299 
-1307 GANITARNGGNAT
+1307 
-1320 DNDVFV
+1320 
-1326 AGGRDIDLITGAMSN
+1326 
-1341 NNGLDTTGE
+1341 
-1350 LSRNTVTLA
+1350 
-1359 AGKVATAFGAYAS
+1359 
-1372 SRDGENYVADGETKP
+1372 
-1387 YKTKEVIGNVVQLGA
+1387 
-1402 NLNDKWETEGR
+1402 
-1413 GPATVGQIVGGLSTT
+1413 
-1428 NKANKNTV
+1428 
-1436 IIGEGTIG
+1436 
-1444 GLGIFKVKNEQSNHN
+1444 
-1459 INGVDANGLYN
+1459 
-1470 DETSDDN
+1470 
-1477 DNAEYK
+1477 
-1483 YYRKPGNYYII
+1483 KPGNYYII

-1566 ENAVNGDTILTVTDP
+1566 ENAVNGDSILTVTDP

-1608 NLIYNSNGVNTTGA
+1608 NLIYNSNGVNTTGV

-1630 VSLSYDITAKVG
+1630 VSLSYDITAKAG

-1652 KSASE
+1652 KNSSE
-1657 ETPEKPSTGD
+1657 EPTTPAK
-1667 TTKPVTPSTG
+1667 
-1677 DATKLVTPSTGDA
+1677 
-1690 TKPVTPVAPSTGDTT
+1690 
-1705 KPVTPSTGDATKPV
+1705 
-1719 TPVAPSTGDTT
+1719 
-1730 KPVTPVTPST
+1730 
-1740 GDATK
+1740 
-1745 PVTPVAPSTGDT
+1745 
-1757 TKPVTPVT
+1757 

-1789 TPVTPSTGDTA
+1789 TPSTGDTTKPVTPVTPSTGDTT

-1811 DTAKPVTPVTP
+1811 DTAKPVTPVVPSTGDTEKPVTPVVP
-1822 STGDTTKPVPPVTPS
+1822 STGDTTKPVTPS
-1837 TGDTTKP
+1837 TGNIP
-1844 STGNVSVKVLP
+1844 VKVLP

-1874 QDSITKAFATHTS
+1874 QDSITKAFANHT
-1887 GTSQIIAGINHDRM
+1887 GDTSPIIAGINHDRM
-1901 KVETGS
+1901 KMETGS

-1913 SHAVLGLG
+1913 SHVVLGLS

-1955 YYGVGLYGKTTLDN
+1955 YYGVGMYAKTTLDN
-1969 GVYVESSVRAGRT
+1969 GVYVESSVRGGRT

-2013 GLGKVMSY
+2013 GLGKVVSY
-2021 GNQLEGNVY
+2021 GNHLEGNVY

-2091 GEARATVKG
+2091 GEAHATVKG

-2114 VEAGFTYGSNRDAF
+2114 VEAGYTYGSNKDAF

>member
-1 MRKKRLR
+1 MNVRKGDFIMRKKRLR
-8 YVILSAIAGS
+8 YIILSAIAGS

-33 TNPREPVTYIVDGK
+33 TNPREPITYIVDGK
-47 ANTMQLAKLSESD
+47 ANTMQLAKLSETD

-73 TNIEDRFESL
+73 TNIEDRFESR
-83 GAVTSYTR
+83 GAVTRYTR
-91 PNYDD
+91 PNHND

-102 VNPMWRQSMNSPHYK
+102 VNPVLRQSMNSPYYK
-117 VTWGPDAG
+117 LTWGPDA
-125 NSDKDAEFNYVA
+125 SDSNDSNKDAEFNYVA

-179 GARNAMQNRVILR
+179 GATNAIQNRVILR
-192 DVGRLRDVVGAGLS
+192 DVGRLRDVIGAEI
-206 NNDNGSAIDNDVF
+206 NNGDGSAIDNDVF
-219 VAGGRDIDIIYGAR
+219 VAGGKDIDIIYGAR
-233 AENTNPA
+233 AYNTFPA

-304 GRKPATVGQIV
+304 GRAPATVGQIV

-325 KNTVIISE
+325 KNTVIIGE

-348 SKHSVNGVDT
+348 SKHNVNGVDT

-422 GGSTG
+422 DGSTG

-453 YNFDLPENV
+453 YNFDLPANT

-503 IYNSNGVNTTG
+503 IYNRNGVNTTG
-514 AQYGKLQQGVSLSYD
+514 VQYGKLQQGVSLSYD

-551 RPATTSTDEVTT
+551 RPATTSIDEVTT

-573 VNTANSTSQPI
+573 VNTATSTSQPI
-584 TLNAATAYRDANGK
+584 TLNATTAYRDANGK
-598 MVFTTDDIGSRIQSR
+598 MVFTTNDIGSRIQSR
-613 GKETKYERPEGPK
+613 GEETKYERPENGAGSI
-626 VEMSVNPLHEFD
+626 SVNPIHEFD
-638 SHDNG
+638 TDHPAKRVES
-643 EVSTSK
+643 
-649 PTTWGPEL
+649 WGPEF
-657 VNARGGNSAKNNY
+657 VKARGGNSAKNNY
-670 LALVDDTDQQAFTA
+670 LALQGGGSNYLDSEEVFHGTSAEVFTA

-691 AIGNVLEL
+691 AIGNVLEM
-699 FAYHKSSVPVG
+699 FDSSY
-710 VNNKID
+710 
-716 KLSPLDKAPNES
+716 NEAS
-728 DKGIIGAAIVTGS
+728 GAALVTGS
-741 GNASKNQVVIQSDDR
+741 GNAIKNQVVIRTEGMLTGDV
-756 HYSDI
+756 I
-761 VGAAIIKAEG
+761 GAALIKSADDES
-771 DSPNNEPNGDAVD
+771 DSEPTGDAID
-784 NEVVSLG
+784 NEVLSIG
-791 DATLETLYG
+791 DPKADALYG
-800 AISINKNAKGTLKNN
+800 AMSVNKNAKGVLKNN
-815 RVVIIN
+815 KVILLGGSVIMA
-821 GYPTVAYGALATV
+821 TGAKATV
-834 LDEDETIFKGIR
+834 LDEDKAIFQGKR
-846 SKQISKEVVGNLV
+846 SELRSKEVEGNLV
-859 QLGAGINEKSLV
+859 QLGDKLNPKPQAE
-871 KGKDPATVGQ
+871 GKEDPTVGQ
-881 IVGGYSATN
+881 IVGGFSATN
-890 KANKNAV
+890 KANKNKV
-897 IINDGIIGGVGVFK
+897 IINDGAI
-911 VKNEQKQHNING
+911 
-923 VDANGIY
+923 
-930 TDEVSPTEKN
+930 
-940 SDRKYYNKPG
+940 
-950 NYYIIGGMSDV
+950 
-961 GATGNTV
+961 
-968 DINKAEPFAN
+968 
-978 KQVGIWGG
+978 
-986 HYILDGSNGDIKS
+986 
-999 GNTLNVNKVKGIT
+999 KGI
-1012 LSHLANFEN
+1012 
-1021 YNFDLPENAVNGDTI
+1021 
-1036 LTVTDPHGTDVS
+1036 
-1048 NTKINV
+1048 
-1054 GVSGA
+1054 
-1059 APVLHNGDSINL
+1059 
-1071 IYNSN
+1071 
-1076 GVNTTGAQYGK
+1076 
-1087 LQQGVSLS
+1087 
-1095 YDITAKAGDDK
+1095 
-1106 KSVVAVVKN
+1106 
-1115 SSEETTTPEKPST
+1115 
-1128 GDTTKP
+1128 
-1134 VTPSTGGTTD
+1134 
-1144 NTNLSIEPSTAYI
+1144 
-1157 VDAKENTIQA
+1157 
-1167 VTLKEGDYYKG
+1167 
-1178 TDGKLLFRSVNKKD
+1178 
-1192 RFETHGAVTKYTKPE
+1192 
-1207 HSDRGIGVNSY
+1207 
-1218 AGHPGGGIWGPNPNA
+1218 
-1233 AYGSEKDV
+1233 
-1241 EYNYLGLDNGLSD
+1241 
-1254 ETHVVNGIRNAKYN
+1254 
-1268 VLEMFSGDSD
+1268 
-1278 TEVSATY
+1278 
-1285 DVVNATGNRVILRN
+1285 
-1299 VGRVYNVN
+1299 
-1307 GANITARNGGNAT
+1307 
-1320 DNDVFV
+1320 
-1326 AGGRDIDLITGAMSN
+1326 
-1341 NNGLDTTGE
+1341 
-1350 LSRNTVTLA
+1350 
-1359 AGKVATAFGAYAS
+1359 
-1372 SRDGENYVADGETKP
+1372 
-1387 YKTKEVIGNVVQLGA
+1387 
-1402 NLNDKWETEGR
+1402 
-1413 GPATVGQIVGGLSTT
+1413 
-1428 NKANKNTV
+1428 
-1436 IIGEGTIG
+1436 
-1444 GLGIFKVKNEQSNHN
+1444 GIFKVKNEQSNHN
-1459 INGVDANGLYN
+1459 INGIDANGIYT
-1470 DETSDDN
+1470 DENSDGN
-1477 DNAEYK
+1477 DNTVYK
-1483 YYRKPGNYYII
+1483 YYHQPGNYYII

-1566 ENAVNGDTILTVTDP
+1566 ENAVNGDSILTVTDP

-1608 NLIYNSNGVNTTGA
+1608 NLIYNSNGVNTTGV

-1630 VSLSYDITAKVG
+1630 VSLSYDITAKAG
-1642 DDKKSVVAVV
+1642 DDNKSVVAVV
-1652 KSASE
+1652 KAASE
-1657 ETPEKPSTGD
+1657 ETPTPEKPSTGD
-1667 TTKPVTPSTG
+1667 
-1677 DATKLVTPSTGDA
+1677 A
-1690 TKPVTPVAPSTGDTT
+1690 TKPSTDDTA
-1705 KPVTPSTGDATKPV
+1705 K
-1719 TPVAPSTGDTT
+1719 PSTGDTT

-1740 GDATK
+1740 GN
-1745 PVTPVAPSTGDT
+1745 
-1757 TKPVTPVT
+1757 
-1765 PSTGDTAKPVTPVVP
+1765 VP
-1780 STGDTTKPV
+1780 
-1789 TPVTPSTGDTA
+1789 
-1800 KPVTPVAPSTG
+1800 
-1811 DTAKPVTPVTP
+1811 
-1822 STGDTTKPVPPVTPS
+1822 
-1837 TGDTTKP
+1837 
-1844 STGNVSVKVLP
+1844 VKVLP

-1874 QDSITKAFATHTS
+1874 QDSITKAFANHT
-1887 GTSQIIAGINHDRM
+1887 GETSPIIAGINHDRM
-1901 KVETGS
+1901 KLETGS

-1913 SHAVLGLG
+1913 SHVVLGLS

-1955 YYGVGLYGKTTLDN
+1955 YYGVGMYAKTTLDN
-1969 GVYVESSVRAGRT
+1969 GVYVESSVRGGRT

-2013 GLGKVMSY
+2013 GLGKVVSY
-2021 GNQLEGNVY
+2021 GNHLEGNVY

-2081 LGVAYEREFS
+2081 LGVAYERELS
-2091 GEARATVKG
+2091 GEAHATVKG

-2114 VEAGFTYGSNRDAF
+2114 VEAGYTYGSNKDAF

>member
-8 YVILSAIAGS
+8 YIILSAIAGS

-47 ANTMQLAKLSESD
+47 ANTMQIAKLSEND
-60 PYEDYDGKHAFKS
+60 PYEGYDGKHAFRS
-73 TNIEDRFESL
+73 TNIEDRFESR
-83 GAVTSYTR
+83 GAVTRYTR
-91 PNYDD
+91 PNYKD
-96 ADGAMS
+96 ADEAMS
-102 VNPMWRQSMNSPHYK
+102 VNPMIRQSMNSPYYK
-117 VTWGPDAG
+117 LTWGPDEG
-125 NSDKDAEFNYVA
+125 DHDKDAEFNYVA

-179 GARNAMQNRVILR
+179 GARNAIQNRVILR
-192 DVGRLRDVVGAGLS
+192 DVGRLRDVIGAEIAGG
-206 NNDNGSAIDNDVF
+206 DGSAIDNDVF
-219 VAGGRDIDIIYGAR
+219 VAGGKDIDIIYGAK
-233 AENTNPA
+233 AYSTFPV

-259 FGAYATTRDEE
+259 FGAYATTLDEE

-325 KNTVIISE
+325 KNTVIIGE

-422 GGSTG
+422 DGSTG

-453 YNFDLPENV
+453 YNFDLPENA
-462 VNGDTILTVTDSHGT
+462 VNGDTILTVTDPHGT

-493 VLHNGDSINL
+493 ALHNGDSINL

-514 AQYGKLQQGVSLSYD
+514 VQYGKLQQGVSLSYD

-613 GKETKYERPEGPK
+613 GEETKYERPEGPK
-626 VEMSVNPLHEFD
+626 VDMSVNPLHEFD

-643 EVSTSK
+643 EASTSK

-670 LALVDDTDQQAFTA
+670 LALIDDTDQQAFTA

-699 FAYHKSSVPVG
+699 FAYHKSSIPAG

-771 DSPNNEPNGDAVD
+771 DNPNNEPNGDAVD

-821 GYPTVAYGALATV
+821 GYPTVAYGAFANV

-940 SDRKYYNKPG
+940 SDRKYYN
-950 NYYIIGGMSDV
+950 
-961 GATGNTV
+961 
-968 DINKAEPFAN
+968 
-978 KQVGIWGG
+978 
-986 HYILDGSNGDIKS
+986 
-999 GNTLNVNKVKGIT
+999 
-1012 LSHLANFEN
+1012 
-1021 YNFDLPENAVNGDTI
+1021 
-1036 LTVTDPHGTDVS
+1036 
-1048 NTKINV
+1048 
-1054 GVSGA
+1054 
-1059 APVLHNGDSINL
+1059 
-1071 IYNSN
+1071 
-1076 GVNTTGAQYGK
+1076 
-1087 LQQGVSLS
+1087 
-1095 YDITAKAGDDK
+1095 
-1106 KSVVAVVKN
+1106 
-1115 SSEETTTPEKPST
+1115 
-1128 GDTTKP
+1128 
-1134 VTPSTGGTTD
+1134 
-1144 NTNLSIEPSTAYI
+1144 
-1157 VDAKENTIQA
+1157 
-1167 VTLKEGDYYKG
+1167 
-1178 TDGKLLFRSVNKKD
+1178 
-1192 RFETHGAVTKYTKPE
+1192 
-1207 HSDRGIGVNSY
+1207 
-1218 AGHPGGGIWGPNPNA
+1218 
-1233 AYGSEKDV
+1233 
-1241 EYNYLGLDNGLSD
+1241 
-1254 ETHVVNGIRNAKYN
+1254 
-1268 VLEMFSGDSD
+1268 
-1278 TEVSATY
+1278 
-1285 DVVNATGNRVILRN
+1285 
-1299 VGRVYNVN
+1299 
-1307 GANITARNGGNAT
+1307 
-1320 DNDVFV
+1320 
-1326 AGGRDIDLITGAMSN
+1326 
-1341 NNGLDTTGE
+1341 
-1350 LSRNTVTLA
+1350 
-1359 AGKVATAFGAYAS
+1359 
-1372 SRDGENYVADGETKP
+1372 
-1387 YKTKEVIGNVVQLGA
+1387 
-1402 NLNDKWETEGR
+1402 
-1413 GPATVGQIVGGLSTT
+1413 
-1428 NKANKNTV
+1428 
-1436 IIGEGTIG
+1436 
-1444 GLGIFKVKNEQSNHN
+1444 
-1459 INGVDANGLYN
+1459 
-1470 DETSDDN
+1470 
-1477 DNAEYK
+1477 
-1483 YYRKPGNYYII
+1483 KPGNYYII

-1608 NLIYNSNGVNTTGA
+1608 NLIYNSNGVNTTGV

-1630 VSLSYDITAKVG
+1630 VSLSYDITAKAG

-1652 KSASE
+1652 KAASE
-1657 ETPEKPSTGD
+1657 ETPTPEKPSTGD
-1667 TTKPVTPSTG
+1667 V
-1677 DATKLVTPSTGDA
+1677 

-1705 KPVTPSTGDATKPV
+1705 KPVTPSTGDTAKPVTPVTPSTGDATKPVTPVTPSTGDTTKPVAPSTGDTTKPVTPSTGDTTKPVIPVAPSTGDTTKPV

-1745 PVTPVAPSTGDT
+1745 PVTPV
-1757 TKPVTPVT
+1757 T
-1765 PSTGDTAKPVTPVVP
+1765 PSTGDTAKPVTPVV
-1780 STGDTTKPV
+1780 
-1789 TPVTPSTGDTA
+1789 
-1800 KPVTPVAPSTG
+1800 
-1811 DTAKPVTPVTP
+1811 
-1822 STGDTTKPVPPVTPS
+1822 PS

-1969 GVYVESSVRAGRT
+1969 GVYVESSVRGGRT

>member
-8 YVILSAIAGS
+8 YIILSAIAGS

-60 PYEDYDGKHAFKS
+60 PYEDYDGKHAFTS
-73 TNIEDRFESL
+73 TNIEDRFESR
-83 GAVTSYTR
+83 GAVTRYTR
-91 PNYDD
+91 PNSED

-102 VNPMWRQSMNSPHYK
+102 VNPMSVQSINHPNDK

-125 NSDKDAEFNYVA
+125 DSNKDAIFNYVA

-142 TENVYTVNYP
+142 TENVYVVNHP
-152 MGGNGNARLNVLEM
+152 MGGRGNARLNVLEM
-166 FSGDNLSEIAAVN
+166 FSGDNLNEIAAVN
-179 GARNAMQNRVILR
+179 GARNAIQNRVILR
-192 DVGRLRDVVGAGLS
+192 NVGRLRDVIGAELS
-206 NNDNGSAIDNDVF
+206 KNEGGSAIDNDVF
-219 VAGGRDIDIIYGAR
+219 VAGGRDIDIIYGAK
-233 AENTNPA
+233 AENGFAP

-251 GAGKVVTA
+251 GAGKVVAA
-259 FGAYATTRDEE
+259 FGAYATNNNEE
-270 ESFFQGK
+270 DSFFQGK
-277 PSTEKSKEVIGNRV
+277 VAPFNNREVIGNVV
-291 QLGFNP
+291 QLGTNP
-297 DDKWQAD
+297 DDKFQTE
-304 GRKPATVGQIV
+304 GRSPATIGQMV
-315 GGFSATNKAN
+315 GGFSWTNKAN
-325 KNTVIISE
+325 KNTVIIGE
-333 GSIGGLGMFKVKNEQ
+333 GTIDGLGMFKVKNEQ
-348 SKHSVNGVDT
+348 SKHSVKGVDA
-358 NGIYTDEVPYG
+358 NGIYTDEVSYDVG
-369 DDNTVYKYFRQPG
+369 DKSGYKYFRQSG

-422 GGSTG
+422 DGSTG

-453 YNFDLPENV
+453 YNFDLPANT

-484 NVGVSGAAP
+484 NVGVSGTAP
-493 VLHNGDSINL
+493 ALHNGDSINL

-514 AQYGKLQQGVSLSYD
+514 VQYGKLQQGVSLSYD

-584 TLNAATAYRDANGK
+584 RLNAATAYRDANGK
-598 MVFTTDDIGSRIQSR
+598 MVFTTQDIGSRIQSR
-613 GKETKYERPEGPK
+613 GEETKYERPEGPK
-626 VEMSVNPLHEFD
+626 VDMSVNPLHEFD

-643 EVSTSK
+643 EASTSK

-670 LALVDDTDQQAFTA
+670 LALIDDTDQQAFTA

-699 FAYHKSSVPVG
+699 FAYHKSSIPAG

-771 DSPNNEPNGDAVD
+771 DNPNNEPNGDAVD

-821 GYPTVAYGALATV
+821 GYPTVAYGAFANV

-940 SDRKYYNKPG
+940 SDRKYYN
-950 NYYIIGGMSDV
+950 
-961 GATGNTV
+961 
-968 DINKAEPFAN
+968 
-978 KQVGIWGG
+978 
-986 HYILDGSNGDIKS
+986 
-999 GNTLNVNKVKGIT
+999 
-1012 LSHLANFEN
+1012 
-1021 YNFDLPENAVNGDTI
+1021 
-1036 LTVTDPHGTDVS
+1036 
-1048 NTKINV
+1048 
-1054 GVSGA
+1054 
-1059 APVLHNGDSINL
+1059 
-1071 IYNSN
+1071 
-1076 GVNTTGAQYGK
+1076 
-1087 LQQGVSLS
+1087 
-1095 YDITAKAGDDK
+1095 
-1106 KSVVAVVKN
+1106 
-1115 SSEETTTPEKPST
+1115 
-1128 GDTTKP
+1128 
-1134 VTPSTGGTTD
+1134 
-1144 NTNLSIEPSTAYI
+1144 
-1157 VDAKENTIQA
+1157 
-1167 VTLKEGDYYKG
+1167 
-1178 TDGKLLFRSVNKKD
+1178 
-1192 RFETHGAVTKYTKPE
+1192 
-1207 HSDRGIGVNSY
+1207 
-1218 AGHPGGGIWGPNPNA
+1218 
-1233 AYGSEKDV
+1233 
-1241 EYNYLGLDNGLSD
+1241 
-1254 ETHVVNGIRNAKYN
+1254 
-1268 VLEMFSGDSD
+1268 
-1278 TEVSATY
+1278 
-1285 DVVNATGNRVILRN
+1285 
-1299 VGRVYNVN
+1299 
-1307 GANITARNGGNAT
+1307 
-1320 DNDVFV
+1320 
-1326 AGGRDIDLITGAMSN
+1326 
-1341 NNGLDTTGE
+1341 
-1350 LSRNTVTLA
+1350 
-1359 AGKVATAFGAYAS
+1359 
-1372 SRDGENYVADGETKP
+1372 
-1387 YKTKEVIGNVVQLGA
+1387 
-1402 NLNDKWETEGR
+1402 
-1413 GPATVGQIVGGLSTT
+1413 
-1428 NKANKNTV
+1428 
-1436 IIGEGTIG
+1436 
-1444 GLGIFKVKNEQSNHN
+1444 
-1459 INGVDANGLYN
+1459 
-1470 DETSDDN
+1470 
-1477 DNAEYK
+1477 
-1483 YYRKPGNYYII
+1483 KPGNYYII

-1608 NLIYNSNGVNTTGA
+1608 NLIYNSNGVNTTGV

-1630 VSLSYDITAKVG
+1630 VSLSYDITAKAG

-1652 KSASE
+1652 KAASE
-1657 ETPEKPSTGD
+1657 ETPTPEKPSTGD
-1667 TTKPVTPSTG
+1667 V
-1677 DATKLVTPSTGDA
+1677 

-1705 KPVTPSTGDATKPV
+1705 KPVTPSTGDTAKPVTPVTPSTGDATKPV
-1719 TPVAPSTGDTT
+1719 TPVTPSTGDTTKPVTPVTPSTGDTTKPVAPSTGDTTKPVTPSTGDTTKPVIPVAPSTGDTT

-1745 PVTPVAPSTGDT
+1745 PVTPV
-1757 TKPVTPVT
+1757 T
-1765 PSTGDTAKPVTPVVP
+1765 PSTGDTAKPVTPVV
-1780 STGDTTKPV
+1780 
-1789 TPVTPSTGDTA
+1789 
-1800 KPVTPVAPSTG
+1800 
-1811 DTAKPVTPVTP
+1811 
-1822 STGDTTKPVPPVTPS
+1822 PS

-1969 GVYVESSVRAGRT
+1969 GVYVESSVRGGRT

>member
-1 MRKKRLR
+1 MNVRKGDCKMRKKRLR
-8 YVILSAIAGS
+8 YIILSAIAGS

-47 ANTMQLAKLSESD
+47 ANTMQIAKLSEND
-60 PYEDYDGKHAFKS
+60 PYEGYDGKHAFRS
-73 TNIEDRFESL
+73 TNIEDRFESR
-83 GAVTSYTR
+83 GAVTRYTR
-91 PNYDD
+91 PNYKD
-96 ADGAMS
+96 ADEAMS
-102 VNPMWRQSMNSPHYK
+102 VNPMIRQSMNSPYYK
-117 VTWGPDAG
+117 LTWGPDEG
-125 NSDKDAEFNYVA
+125 DHDKDAEFNYVA

-179 GARNAMQNRVILR
+179 GARNAIQNRVILR
-192 DVGRLRDVVGAGLS
+192 DVGRLRDVIGAEIAGG
-206 NNDNGSAIDNDVF
+206 DGSAIDNDVF
-219 VAGGRDIDIIYGAR
+219 VAGGKDIDIIYGAK
-233 AENTNPA
+233 AYSTFPV

-259 FGAYATTRDEE
+259 FGAYATTLDEE

-325 KNTVIISE
+325 KNTVIIGE

-422 GGSTG
+422 DGSTG

-453 YNFDLPENV
+453 YNFDLPENA
-462 VNGDTILTVTDSHGT
+462 VNGDTILTVTDPHGT

-493 VLHNGDSINL
+493 ALHNGDSINL

-514 AQYGKLQQGVSLSYD
+514 VQYGKLQQGVSLSYD

-613 GKETKYERPEGPK
+613 GEETKYERPEGPK
-626 VEMSVNPLHEFD
+626 VDMSVNPLHEFD

-643 EVSTSK
+643 EASTSK

-670 LALVDDTDQQAFTA
+670 LALIDDTDQQAFTA

-699 FAYHKSSVPVG
+699 FAYHKSSIPAG

-771 DSPNNEPNGDAVD
+771 DNPNNEPNGDAVD

-821 GYPTVAYGALATV
+821 GYPTVAYGAFANV

-940 SDRKYYNKPG
+940 SDRKYYN
-950 NYYIIGGMSDV
+950 
-961 GATGNTV
+961 
-968 DINKAEPFAN
+968 
-978 KQVGIWGG
+978 
-986 HYILDGSNGDIKS
+986 
-999 GNTLNVNKVKGIT
+999 
-1012 LSHLANFEN
+1012 
-1021 YNFDLPENAVNGDTI
+1021 
-1036 LTVTDPHGTDVS
+1036 
-1048 NTKINV
+1048 
-1054 GVSGA
+1054 
-1059 APVLHNGDSINL
+1059 
-1071 IYNSN
+1071 
-1076 GVNTTGAQYGK
+1076 
-1087 LQQGVSLS
+1087 
-1095 YDITAKAGDDK
+1095 
-1106 KSVVAVVKN
+1106 
-1115 SSEETTTPEKPST
+1115 
-1128 GDTTKP
+1128 
-1134 VTPSTGGTTD
+1134 
-1144 NTNLSIEPSTAYI
+1144 
-1157 VDAKENTIQA
+1157 
-1167 VTLKEGDYYKG
+1167 
-1178 TDGKLLFRSVNKKD
+1178 
-1192 RFETHGAVTKYTKPE
+1192 
-1207 HSDRGIGVNSY
+1207 
-1218 AGHPGGGIWGPNPNA
+1218 
-1233 AYGSEKDV
+1233 
-1241 EYNYLGLDNGLSD
+1241 
-1254 ETHVVNGIRNAKYN
+1254 
-1268 VLEMFSGDSD
+1268 
-1278 TEVSATY
+1278 
-1285 DVVNATGNRVILRN
+1285 
-1299 VGRVYNVN
+1299 
-1307 GANITARNGGNAT
+1307 
-1320 DNDVFV
+1320 
-1326 AGGRDIDLITGAMSN
+1326 
-1341 NNGLDTTGE
+1341 
-1350 LSRNTVTLA
+1350 
-1359 AGKVATAFGAYAS
+1359 
-1372 SRDGENYVADGETKP
+1372 
-1387 YKTKEVIGNVVQLGA
+1387 
-1402 NLNDKWETEGR
+1402 
-1413 GPATVGQIVGGLSTT
+1413 
-1428 NKANKNTV
+1428 
-1436 IIGEGTIG
+1436 
-1444 GLGIFKVKNEQSNHN
+1444 
-1459 INGVDANGLYN
+1459 
-1470 DETSDDN
+1470 
-1477 DNAEYK
+1477 
-1483 YYRKPGNYYII
+1483 KPGNYYII

-1608 NLIYNSNGVNTTGA
+1608 NLIYNSNGVNTTGV

-1630 VSLSYDITAKVG
+1630 VSLSYDITAKAG

-1652 KSASE
+1652 KAASE
-1657 ETPEKPSTGD
+1657 ETPTPEKPSTGD
-1667 TTKPVTPSTG
+1667 V
-1677 DATKLVTPSTGDA
+1677 

-1705 KPVTPSTGDATKPV
+1705 KPVTPSTGDTAKPVTPVTPSTGDATKPVTPVTPSTGDATKPVTPVTPSTGDTTKPVTPVTPSTGDTTKPVAPSTGDTTKPVTPSTGDTTKPVIPVAPSTGDTTKPV

-1745 PVTPVAPSTGDT
+1745 PVTPV
-1757 TKPVTPVT
+1757 T
-1765 PSTGDTAKPVTPVVP
+1765 PSTGDTAKPVTPVV
-1780 STGDTTKPV
+1780 
-1789 TPVTPSTGDTA
+1789 
-1800 KPVTPVAPSTG
+1800 
-1811 DTAKPVTPVTP
+1811 
-1822 STGDTTKPVPPVTPS
+1822 PS

-1969 GVYVESSVRAGRT
+1969 GVYVESSVRGGRT

>member
-1 MRKKRLR
+1 MNVRKGDCKMRKKRLR
-8 YVILSAIAGS
+8 YIILSAIAGS

-47 ANTMQLAKLSESD
+47 ANTMQIAKLSEND
-60 PYEDYDGKHAFKS
+60 PYEGYDGKHAFRS
-73 TNIEDRFESL
+73 TNIEGRFESR
-83 GAVTSYTR
+83 GAVTRYTR
-91 PNYDD
+91 PNYKD
-96 ADGAMS
+96 ADEAMS
-102 VNPMWRQSMNSPHYK
+102 VNPMIRQSMNSPYYK
-117 VTWGPDAG
+117 LTWGPDEG
-125 NSDKDAEFNYVA
+125 DHDKDAEFNYVA

-179 GARNAMQNRVILR
+179 GARNAIQNRVILR
-192 DVGRLRDVVGAGLS
+192 DVGRLRDVIGAEIAGG
-206 NNDNGSAIDNDVF
+206 DGSAIDNDVF
-219 VAGGRDIDIIYGAR
+219 VAGGKDIDIIYGAK
-233 AENTNPA
+233 AYSTFPV

-259 FGAYATTRDEE
+259 FGAYATTLDEE

-325 KNTVIISE
+325 KNTVIIGE

-422 GGSTG
+422 DGSTG

-453 YNFDLPENV
+453 YNFDLPENA
-462 VNGDTILTVTDSHGT
+462 VNGDTILTVTDPHGT

-493 VLHNGDSINL
+493 ALHNGDSINL

-514 AQYGKLQQGVSLSYD
+514 VQYGKLQQGVSLSYD

-613 GKETKYERPEGPK
+613 GEETKYERPEGPK
-626 VEMSVNPLHEFD
+626 VDMSVNPLHEFD

-643 EVSTSK
+643 EASTSK

-670 LALVDDTDQQAFTA
+670 LALIDDTDQQAFTA

-699 FAYHKSSVPVG
+699 FAYHKSSIPAG

-771 DSPNNEPNGDAVD
+771 DNPNNEPNGDAVD

-821 GYPTVAYGALATV
+821 GYPTVAYGAFANV

-940 SDRKYYNKPG
+940 SDRKYYN
-950 NYYIIGGMSDV
+950 
-961 GATGNTV
+961 
-968 DINKAEPFAN
+968 
-978 KQVGIWGG
+978 
-986 HYILDGSNGDIKS
+986 
-999 GNTLNVNKVKGIT
+999 
-1012 LSHLANFEN
+1012 
-1021 YNFDLPENAVNGDTI
+1021 
-1036 LTVTDPHGTDVS
+1036 
-1048 NTKINV
+1048 
-1054 GVSGA
+1054 
-1059 APVLHNGDSINL
+1059 
-1071 IYNSN
+1071 
-1076 GVNTTGAQYGK
+1076 
-1087 LQQGVSLS
+1087 
-1095 YDITAKAGDDK
+1095 
-1106 KSVVAVVKN
+1106 
-1115 SSEETTTPEKPST
+1115 
-1128 GDTTKP
+1128 
-1134 VTPSTGGTTD
+1134 
-1144 NTNLSIEPSTAYI
+1144 
-1157 VDAKENTIQA
+1157 
-1167 VTLKEGDYYKG
+1167 
-1178 TDGKLLFRSVNKKD
+1178 
-1192 RFETHGAVTKYTKPE
+1192 
-1207 HSDRGIGVNSY
+1207 
-1218 AGHPGGGIWGPNPNA
+1218 
-1233 AYGSEKDV
+1233 
-1241 EYNYLGLDNGLSD
+1241 
-1254 ETHVVNGIRNAKYN
+1254 
-1268 VLEMFSGDSD
+1268 
-1278 TEVSATY
+1278 
-1285 DVVNATGNRVILRN
+1285 
-1299 VGRVYNVN
+1299 
-1307 GANITARNGGNAT
+1307 
-1320 DNDVFV
+1320 
-1326 AGGRDIDLITGAMSN
+1326 
-1341 NNGLDTTGE
+1341 
-1350 LSRNTVTLA
+1350 
-1359 AGKVATAFGAYAS
+1359 
-1372 SRDGENYVADGETKP
+1372 
-1387 YKTKEVIGNVVQLGA
+1387 
-1402 NLNDKWETEGR
+1402 
-1413 GPATVGQIVGGLSTT
+1413 
-1428 NKANKNTV
+1428 
-1436 IIGEGTIG
+1436 
-1444 GLGIFKVKNEQSNHN
+1444 
-1459 INGVDANGLYN
+1459 
-1470 DETSDDN
+1470 
-1477 DNAEYK
+1477 
-1483 YYRKPGNYYII
+1483 KPGNYYII

-1608 NLIYNSNGVNTTGA
+1608 NLIYNSNGVNTTGV

-1630 VSLSYDITAKVG
+1630 VSLSYDITAKAG

-1652 KSASE
+1652 KAASE
-1657 ETPEKPSTGD
+1657 ETPTPEKPSTGD
-1667 TTKPVTPSTG
+1667 V
-1677 DATKLVTPSTGDA
+1677 

-1705 KPVTPSTGDATKPV
+1705 KPVTPSTGDTAKPVTPVTPSTGDATKPV
-1719 TPVAPSTGDTT
+1719 TPVTPSTGDATKPVTPVTPSTGDTTKPVTPVTPSTGDTTKPVAPSTGDTTKPVTPSTGDTTKPVIPVAPSTGDTT

-1745 PVTPVAPSTGDT
+1745 PVTPV
-1757 TKPVTPVT
+1757 T
-1765 PSTGDTAKPVTPVVP
+1765 PSTGDTAKPVTPVV
-1780 STGDTTKPV
+1780 
-1789 TPVTPSTGDTA
+1789 
-1800 KPVTPVAPSTG
+1800 
-1811 DTAKPVTPVTP
+1811 
-1822 STGDTTKPVPPVTPS
+1822 PS

-1969 GVYVESSVRAGRT
+1969 GVYVESSVRGGRT

-2136 WFGQKR
+2136 WFGKKR

>member
-8 YVILSAIAGS
+8 YIILSAIAGS
-18 VLLTPAMAHN
+18 VLLTPAMANN

-60 PYEDYDGKHAFKS
+60 PYEDYDGKHAFTS
-73 TNIEDRFESL
+73 TNIEDRFESR
-83 GAVTSYTR
+83 GAVTRYTR
-91 PNYDD
+91 PNYKD

-102 VNPMWRQSMNSPHYK
+102 VNPMIRQSMNSPYYK
-117 VTWGPDAG
+117 LTWGPDEG
-125 NSDKDAEFNYVA
+125 DHDKDAEFNYVA

-179 GARNAMQNRVILR
+179 GARSAIQNRVILR
-192 DVGRLRDVVGAGLS
+192 DVGRLRDVIGAEI
-206 NNDNGSAIDNDVF
+206 NNGDGSAIDNDVF
-219 VAGGRDIDIIYGAR
+219 VAGGKDIDIIYGAR
-233 AENTNPA
+233 AYNTFPA

-304 GRKPATVGQIV
+304 GRSPATVGQIV

-325 KNTVIISE
+325 KNTVIIGE

-348 SKHSVNGVDT
+348 SKHNINGVDT

-453 YNFDLPENV
+453 YNFDLPENA

-503 IYNSNGVNTTG
+503 IYNRNGVNTTG
-514 AQYGKLQQGVSLSYD
+514 VQYGKLQQGVSLSYD

-551 RPATTSTDEVTT
+551 RPATTSIDEVTT

-584 TLNAATAYRDANGK
+584 TLNAATAHRDANGK

-613 GKETKYERPEGPK
+613 GEETKYERPEGPK

-643 EVSTSK
+643 EASTSK
-649 PTTWGPEL
+649 PRTWGPEL

-761 VGAAIIKAEG
+761 VGAAIVKAEG

-800 AISINKNAKGTLKNN
+800 AMSVNKNAKGTLKNN

-821 GYPTVAYGALATV
+821 GYPTVAYGAFATV
-834 LDEDETIFKGIR
+834 LDEDETIFNGIR

-859 QLGAGINEKSLV
+859 QLGAGANEKSLV

-961 GATGNTV
+961 
-968 DINKAEPFAN
+968 
-978 KQVGIWGG
+978 
-986 HYILDGSNGDIKS
+986 
-999 GNTLNVNKVKGIT
+999 
-1012 LSHLANFEN
+1012 
-1021 YNFDLPENAVNGDTI
+1021 
-1036 LTVTDPHGTDVS
+1036 
-1048 NTKINV
+1048 
-1054 GVSGA
+1054 
-1059 APVLHNGDSINL
+1059 
-1071 IYNSN
+1071 
-1076 GVNTTGAQYGK
+1076 
-1087 LQQGVSLS
+1087 
-1095 YDITAKAGDDK
+1095 
-1106 KSVVAVVKN
+1106 
-1115 SSEETTTPEKPST
+1115 
-1128 GDTTKP
+1128 
-1134 VTPSTGGTTD
+1134 
-1144 NTNLSIEPSTAYI
+1144 
-1157 VDAKENTIQA
+1157 
-1167 VTLKEGDYYKG
+1167 
-1178 TDGKLLFRSVNKKD
+1178 
-1192 RFETHGAVTKYTKPE
+1192 
-1207 HSDRGIGVNSY
+1207 
-1218 AGHPGGGIWGPNPNA
+1218 
-1233 AYGSEKDV
+1233 
-1241 EYNYLGLDNGLSD
+1241 
-1254 ETHVVNGIRNAKYN
+1254 
-1268 VLEMFSGDSD
+1268 
-1278 TEVSATY
+1278 
-1285 DVVNATGNRVILRN
+1285 
-1299 VGRVYNVN
+1299 
-1307 GANITARNGGNAT
+1307 
-1320 DNDVFV
+1320 
-1326 AGGRDIDLITGAMSN
+1326 
-1341 NNGLDTTGE
+1341 
-1350 LSRNTVTLA
+1350 
-1359 AGKVATAFGAYAS
+1359 
-1372 SRDGENYVADGETKP
+1372 
-1387 YKTKEVIGNVVQLGA
+1387 
-1402 NLNDKWETEGR
+1402 
-1413 GPATVGQIVGGLSTT
+1413 
-1428 NKANKNTV
+1428 
-1436 IIGEGTIG
+1436 
-1444 GLGIFKVKNEQSNHN
+1444 
-1459 INGVDANGLYN
+1459 
-1470 DETSDDN
+1470 
-1477 DNAEYK
+1477 
-1483 YYRKPGNYYII
+1483 
-1494 GGMSDV
+1494 

-1566 ENAVNGDTILTVTDP
+1566 ENAVNGDSILTVTDP

-1608 NLIYNSNGVNTTGA
+1608 NLIYNSNGVNTTGV

-1630 VSLSYDITAKVG
+1630 VSLSYDITAKAG

-1652 KSASE
+1652 KAASE
-1657 ETPEKPSTGD
+1657 ETPTPEKPSTGDATKPSTGDTAKPVTPVLPSTGDTEKPVPPVVPSTGDTVKPVLPVVPSTGD
-1667 TTKPVTPSTG
+1667 TTKPVP
-1677 DATKLVTPSTGDA
+1677 
-1690 TKPVTPVAPSTGDTT
+1690 
-1705 KPVTPSTGDATKPV
+1705 
-1719 TPVAPSTGDTT
+1719 
-1730 KPVTPVTPST
+1730 
-1740 GDATK
+1740 
-1745 PVTPVAPSTGDT
+1745 PVAPSTGDT

-1765 PSTGDTAKPVTPVVP
+1765 PSTGDTEKPVPPVVP

-1789 TPVTPSTGDTA
+1789 TPSTGDTA
-1800 KPVTPVAPSTG
+1800 KPVTP
-1811 DTAKPVTPVTP
+1811 
-1822 STGDTTKPVPPVTPS
+1822 
-1837 TGDTTKP
+1837 
-1844 STGNVSVKVLP
+1844 STGNVPVKVLP

-1874 QDSITKAFATHTS
+1874 QDSITKAFANHT
-1887 GTSQIIAGINHDRM
+1887 GDTSPIIAGINHDRM
-1901 KVETGS
+1901 KMETGS

-1913 SHAVLGLG
+1913 SHVVLGLS

-1936 WARYDSHLDSGLR
+1936 WTRYDSHLDSGLR

-1955 YYGVGLYGKTTLDN
+1955 YYGVGMYAKTTLDN
-1969 GVYVESSVRAGRT
+1969 GVYVESSVRGGRT

-1994 SSNVHASYDAHN
+1994 SRNVHASYDAHN

-2013 GLGKVMSY
+2013 GLGKVVSY
-2021 GNQLEGNVY
+2021 GNHLEGNVY

-2041 NATLTGKGLGETYAF
+2041 NATLTGKGLGETYVF
-2056 DSVNSVRTRLG
+2056 DSVNSVRMRLG

-2081 LGVAYEREFS
+2081 LGVAYERELS
-2091 GEARATVKG
+2091 GEAHATVKG

-2114 VEAGFTYGSNRDAF
+2114 VEAGYTYGSNKDAF

>member
-8 YVILSAIAGS
+8 YIILSAIAGS

-47 ANTMQLAKLSESD
+47 ANTMQIAKLSEND
-60 PYEDYDGKHAFKS
+60 PYEGYDGKHAFRS
-73 TNIEDRFESL
+73 TNIEDRFESR
-83 GAVTSYTR
+83 GAVTRYTR
-91 PNYDD
+91 PNYKD
-96 ADGAMS
+96 ADEAMS
-102 VNPMWRQSMNSPHYK
+102 VNPMIRQSMNSPYYK
-117 VTWGPDAG
+117 LTWGPDEG
-125 NSDKDAEFNYVA
+125 DHDKDAEFNYVA

-179 GARNAMQNRVILR
+179 GARNAIQNRVILR
-192 DVGRLRDVVGAGLS
+192 DVGRLRDVIGAEIAGG
-206 NNDNGSAIDNDVF
+206 DGSAIDNDVF
-219 VAGGRDIDIIYGAR
+219 VAGGKDIDIIYGAK
-233 AENTNPA
+233 AYSTFPV

-259 FGAYATTRDEE
+259 FGAYATTLDEE

-297 DDKWQAD
+297 DDKWQTD

-325 KNTVIISE
+325 KNTVIIGE

-422 GGSTG
+422 DGSTG

-453 YNFDLPENV
+453 YNFDLPENA
-462 VNGDTILTVTDSHGT
+462 VNGDTILTVTDPHGT

-493 VLHNGDSINL
+493 ALHNGDSINL

-514 AQYGKLQQGVSLSYD
+514 VQYGKLQQGVSLSYD

-613 GKETKYERPEGPK
+613 GEETKYERPEGPK
-626 VEMSVNPLHEFD
+626 VDMSVNPLHEFD

-643 EVSTSK
+643 EASTSK

-670 LALVDDTDQQAFTA
+670 LALIDDTDQQAFTA

-699 FAYHKSSVPVG
+699 FAYHKSSIPAG

-771 DSPNNEPNGDAVD
+771 DNPNNEPNGDAVD

-821 GYPTVAYGALATV
+821 GYPTVAYGAFANV

-940 SDRKYYNKPG
+940 SDRKYYN
-950 NYYIIGGMSDV
+950 
-961 GATGNTV
+961 
-968 DINKAEPFAN
+968 
-978 KQVGIWGG
+978 
-986 HYILDGSNGDIKS
+986 
-999 GNTLNVNKVKGIT
+999 
-1012 LSHLANFEN
+1012 
-1021 YNFDLPENAVNGDTI
+1021 
-1036 LTVTDPHGTDVS
+1036 
-1048 NTKINV
+1048 
-1054 GVSGA
+1054 
-1059 APVLHNGDSINL
+1059 
-1071 IYNSN
+1071 
-1076 GVNTTGAQYGK
+1076 
-1087 LQQGVSLS
+1087 
-1095 YDITAKAGDDK
+1095 
-1106 KSVVAVVKN
+1106 
-1115 SSEETTTPEKPST
+1115 
-1128 GDTTKP
+1128 
-1134 VTPSTGGTTD
+1134 
-1144 NTNLSIEPSTAYI
+1144 
-1157 VDAKENTIQA
+1157 
-1167 VTLKEGDYYKG
+1167 
-1178 TDGKLLFRSVNKKD
+1178 
-1192 RFETHGAVTKYTKPE
+1192 
-1207 HSDRGIGVNSY
+1207 
-1218 AGHPGGGIWGPNPNA
+1218 
-1233 AYGSEKDV
+1233 
-1241 EYNYLGLDNGLSD
+1241 
-1254 ETHVVNGIRNAKYN
+1254 
-1268 VLEMFSGDSD
+1268 
-1278 TEVSATY
+1278 
-1285 DVVNATGNRVILRN
+1285 
-1299 VGRVYNVN
+1299 
-1307 GANITARNGGNAT
+1307 
-1320 DNDVFV
+1320 
-1326 AGGRDIDLITGAMSN
+1326 
-1341 NNGLDTTGE
+1341 
-1350 LSRNTVTLA
+1350 
-1359 AGKVATAFGAYAS
+1359 
-1372 SRDGENYVADGETKP
+1372 
-1387 YKTKEVIGNVVQLGA
+1387 
-1402 NLNDKWETEGR
+1402 
-1413 GPATVGQIVGGLSTT
+1413 
-1428 NKANKNTV
+1428 
-1436 IIGEGTIG
+1436 
-1444 GLGIFKVKNEQSNHN
+1444 
-1459 INGVDANGLYN
+1459 
-1470 DETSDDN
+1470 
-1477 DNAEYK
+1477 
-1483 YYRKPGNYYII
+1483 KPGNYYII

-1608 NLIYNSNGVNTTGA
+1608 NLIYNSNGVNTTGV

-1630 VSLSYDITAKVG
+1630 VSLSYDITAKAG

-1652 KSASE
+1652 KAASE
-1657 ETPEKPSTGD
+1657 ETPTPEKPSTGD
-1667 TTKPVTPSTG
+1667 V
-1677 DATKLVTPSTGDA
+1677 

-1705 KPVTPSTGDATKPV
+1705 KPVTPSTGDTAKPVTPVTPSTGDATKPVTPSTGDTTKPVTPVTPSTGDTTKPVAPSTGDTTKPVTPSTGDTTKPVIPVAPSTGDTTKPV

-1745 PVTPVAPSTGDT
+1745 PVTPV
-1757 TKPVTPVT
+1757 T
-1765 PSTGDTAKPVTPVVP
+1765 PSTGDTAKPVTPVV
-1780 STGDTTKPV
+1780 
-1789 TPVTPSTGDTA
+1789 
-1800 KPVTPVAPSTG
+1800 
-1811 DTAKPVTPVTP
+1811 
-1822 STGDTTKPVPPVTPS
+1822 PS

-1969 GVYVESSVRAGRT
+1969 GVYVESSVRGGRT

-2114 VEAGFTYGSNRDAF
+2114 VEAGFIYGSNRDAF

>member
-8 YVILSAIAGS
+8 YIILSAIAGS

-47 ANTMQLAKLSESD
+47 ANTMQLAKLSETD
-60 PYEDYDGKHAFKS
+60 PYEDYDGKHAFTS
-73 TNIEDRFESL
+73 TNIEDRFESR
-83 GAVTSYTR
+83 GAVTRYTR
-91 PNYDD
+91 PNSED

-102 VNPMWRQSMNSPHYK
+102 VNPMSVQSINHPNDK

-125 NSDKDAEFNYVA
+125 DSDKDAEFNYVA

-142 TENVYTVNYP
+142 TETVYVVNHP
-152 MGGNGNARLNVLEM
+152 MSGHGNARLNVLEM
-166 FSGDNLSEIAAVN
+166 FSGDNLHEIAAVN
-179 GARNAMQNRVILR
+179 NAVNAMQNRVILR
-192 DVGRLRDVVGAGLS
+192 NVGRLRDVIGAEI
-206 NNDNGSAIDNDVF
+206 NNGDGSAIDNDVF
-219 VAGGRDIDIIYGAR
+219 VAGGKDIDIIYGAR
-233 AENTNPA
+233 AYNTFPA

-304 GRKPATVGQIV
+304 GRSPATVGQIV

-325 KNTVIISE
+325 KNTVIIGE

-348 SKHSVNGVDT
+348 SKHNINGVDT

-453 YNFDLPENV
+453 YNFDLPENA

-503 IYNSNGVNTTG
+503 IYNRNGVNTTG
-514 AQYGKLQQGVSLSYD
+514 VQYGKLQQGVSLSYD

-551 RPATTSTDEVTT
+551 RPATTSIDEVTT

-584 TLNAATAYRDANGK
+584 TLNAATAHRDANRK

-613 GKETKYERPEGPK
+613 GEETKYERPENGAGSI
-626 VEMSVNPLHEFD
+626 SVNPIHEFD
-638 SHDNG
+638 TDGPKTRVES
-643 EVSTSK
+643 
-649 PTTWGPEL
+649 WGPEF

-670 LALVDDTDQQAFTA
+670 LALQGGASNYLNSEDVFHGTSAEVFTA

-691 AIGNVLEL
+691 AIGNVLEM
-699 FAYHKSSVPVG
+699 FDSAY
-710 VNNKID
+710 
-716 KLSPLDKAPNES
+716 NEAS
-728 DKGIIGAAIVTGS
+728 GAALVTGS
-741 GNASKNQVVIQSDDR
+741 GNAIKNQVVIRTEGMLTGDV
-756 HYSDI
+756 
-761 VGAAIIKAEG
+761 VGAALIKSEND
-771 DSPNNEPNGDAVD
+771 DSSNEPTGNAID
-784 NEVVSLG
+784 NEVLSVG
-791 DATLETLYG
+791 DPKADALYG
-800 AISINKNAKGTLKNN
+800 AMSINKNAKGILKNN
-815 RVVIIN
+815 KVILLGGSAIM
-821 GYPTVAYGALATV
+821 AAGARASV
-834 LDEDETIFKGIR
+834 LDEDETIFQGKHSELR
-846 SKQISKEVVGNLV
+846 SKEVEGNLV
-859 QLGAGINEKSLV
+859 QLGDKLNPKPQSE
-871 KGKDPATVGQ
+871 GKEDPTVGQ
-881 IVGGYSATN
+881 IVGGFSATN
-890 KANKNAV
+890 KANKNKV
-897 IINDGIIGGVGVFK
+897 IINDGAI
-911 VKNEQKQHNING
+911 
-923 VDANGIY
+923 
-930 TDEVSPTEKN
+930 
-940 SDRKYYNKPG
+940 
-950 NYYIIGGMSDV
+950 
-961 GATGNTV
+961 
-968 DINKAEPFAN
+968 
-978 KQVGIWGG
+978 
-986 HYILDGSNGDIKS
+986 
-999 GNTLNVNKVKGIT
+999 KGI
-1012 LSHLANFEN
+1012 
-1021 YNFDLPENAVNGDTI
+1021 
-1036 LTVTDPHGTDVS
+1036 
-1048 NTKINV
+1048 
-1054 GVSGA
+1054 
-1059 APVLHNGDSINL
+1059 
-1071 IYNSN
+1071 
-1076 GVNTTGAQYGK
+1076 
-1087 LQQGVSLS
+1087 
-1095 YDITAKAGDDK
+1095 
-1106 KSVVAVVKN
+1106 
-1115 SSEETTTPEKPST
+1115 
-1128 GDTTKP
+1128 
-1134 VTPSTGGTTD
+1134 
-1144 NTNLSIEPSTAYI
+1144 
-1157 VDAKENTIQA
+1157 
-1167 VTLKEGDYYKG
+1167 
-1178 TDGKLLFRSVNKKD
+1178 
-1192 RFETHGAVTKYTKPE
+1192 
-1207 HSDRGIGVNSY
+1207 
-1218 AGHPGGGIWGPNPNA
+1218 
-1233 AYGSEKDV
+1233 
-1241 EYNYLGLDNGLSD
+1241 
-1254 ETHVVNGIRNAKYN
+1254 
-1268 VLEMFSGDSD
+1268 
-1278 TEVSATY
+1278 
-1285 DVVNATGNRVILRN
+1285 
-1299 VGRVYNVN
+1299 
-1307 GANITARNGGNAT
+1307 
-1320 DNDVFV
+1320 
-1326 AGGRDIDLITGAMSN
+1326 
-1341 NNGLDTTGE
+1341 
-1350 LSRNTVTLA
+1350 
-1359 AGKVATAFGAYAS
+1359 
-1372 SRDGENYVADGETKP
+1372 
-1387 YKTKEVIGNVVQLGA
+1387 
-1402 NLNDKWETEGR
+1402 
-1413 GPATVGQIVGGLSTT
+1413 
-1428 NKANKNTV
+1428 
-1436 IIGEGTIG
+1436 
-1444 GLGIFKVKNEQSNHN
+1444 GIFKVKNEQSNHN

-1494 GGMSDV
+1494 GGVSDV

-1566 ENAVNGDTILTVTDP
+1566 ENTVNGDTILTVTDP

-1608 NLIYNSNGVNTTGA
+1608 NLIYNSKGVNTTGA

-1630 VSLSYDITAKVG
+1630 VSLSYDITAKAG

-1667 TTKPVTPSTG
+1667 
-1677 DATKLVTPSTGDA
+1677 A

-1705 KPVTPSTGDATKPV
+1705 KPVTPVTPSTGDTTKPVTPVVPSTGDTTKPVTPVAPSTGDTTKPVTPVAPSTGDTTKPVTPVTPSTGDTTKPVTPVTPSTGDTTKPV

-1757 TKPVTPVT
+1757 TKPVTP
-1765 PSTGDTAKPVTPVVP
+1765 
-1780 STGDTTKPV
+1780 
-1789 TPVTPSTGDTA
+1789 
-1800 KPVTPVAPSTG
+1800 
-1811 DTAKPVTPVTP
+1811 
-1822 STGDTTKPVPPVTPS
+1822 
-1837 TGDTTKP
+1837 
-1844 STGNVSVKVLP
+1844 STGNISAKVLP

-1887 GTSQIIAGINHDRM
+1887 GTSQIIAGVNHDRM

-1969 GVYVESSVRAGRT
+1969 GVYVESSVRGGRT

-2030 ANVFYSHQGEA
+2030 ANLFYSHQGETK
-2041 NATLTGKGLGETYAF
+2041 ATLTGKGLGETYAF